1 MREARTSPRE
11 ARRAPRGR
19 GNRKAS
25 TPLFT
30 QLLTAA
36 VDTAGDALAVSCSPA
51 DGERR
56 ELTYTQLDEYS
67 SRLARDLLE
76 RGIGP
81 GDVVA
86 LGFTRSIESV
96 SAVWA
101 VAKTGAA
108 YVPVDPALPAERIAY
123 LLEDS
128 GAILGLTCTPH
139 RDKFGESVA
148 WLDIDAPAHHDR
160 IAAHPAHPITY
171 LDRVRPLTD
180 QHPAYVIY
188 TSGSTG
194 RPKGV
199 VVTHTGLGALVAAA
213 RERYSVD
220 GGDRVLHVCSPN
232 FDVSVLELLLT
243 FNSGATLVVSPSTV
257 FGGPELAE
265 LLRRE
270 RVTHLLITPAALES
284 VDPHDLD
291 DLRVVV
297 VAGDAFGP
305 TLVDRWAVNRAFFN
319 GYGPTEAT
327 ILATG
332 TTELLPGQLIT
343 IGSAFAGV
351 GATVLDSRLRPVPV
365 GVAGELYLSGPAL
378 AQSYQGRP
386 ALTAERFVASPF
398 TSSRMYR
405 TGDLVRRTA
414 DGDFEYLGRSDFQVK
429 IRGFRVELGEIDTAI
444 AAHPDIEYAVTL
456 GTKADSGATV
466 LVSYVLPRH
475 GVSIDT
481 EEVARFVGT
490 SLPAHMVPT
499 VLMTLDEIPLTPN
512 GKLDRNALPAPVF
525 GAVGSRA
532 PEGPVETAI
541 AELFAQILGLEQ
553 VGAEDSFFAAGG
565 DSILSI
571 QLVSRARNAGISFTP
586 QAVFEHRT
594 VAGLARVAVVG
605 AESAPTLTELPGGG
619 AGEMPLTPVLAAALA
634 GGRVFGRFTQQMV
647 LALPSGIDRHA
658 LVDTLTAVI
667 DHHDMLRA
675 GLRHADGNWELHA
688 LPPGAVDVN
697 DLLIRID
704 VPAGTDQLDDIAETA
719 MDSVLASLDPQAYRM
734 IGFAWLAREDGP
746 DGLVVAANH
755 AAIDGVSWRIL
766 LSDLVAAWAQSG
778 QRVVLPP
785 VGTSFRRWAH
795 GLTDAATSRREEL
808 DHWQQTLSVPDPLLG
823 GRPLG
828 AADTASTVRSISVE
842 VPADITQAV
851 LTDLPTMYRAGAED
865 GLLAALAMAVRAWRA
880 RHGVDAPATR
890 VRLEGHGREQSAVDG
905 ADLTRTVGWF
915 TSMYPVALDLS
926 GVDSEALW
934 HGGDATADAVKAIK
948 EQLRAVPHKG
958 IGFGMLR
965 HLDPDSAALLD
976 GPLGQIG
983 FNYLGRISAGDVAET
998 LTDHSWLPT
1007 ADWGEPTA
1015 EQDPALPA
1023 AAVID
1028 INALATSTDAGL
1040 QLRASFSYVTGIIDE
1055 ASVRELADCWT
1066 HALAILAEHL
1076 RDPAAGGLT
1085 PADVPLVQVTQAELD
1100 SWHRE
1105 RPGLTDVLPL
1115 APLQLGLMFLAQVS
1129 AADPYLVQLA
1139 VELSGEVDTDRLRRA
1154 AQAVLNRHAILRT
1167 AFGSSA
1173 AGTPVGF
1180 VAEGVTVPW
1189 QIVDTEGANAE
1200 QFLAAEARIGFDLA
1214 AAPLLRFTL
1223 YRRADGMHLVLTA
1236 HHLLVDGWSM
1246 PLLMQELLICYA
1258 TDGAPAVLPRVRPY
1272 RDFLVWLADQD
1283 RSAAVQNW
1291 REALSGHEP
1300 TLLTAAIA
1308 PPTAQA
1314 EGHGMCTLDL
1324 SPAEAEELAAC
1335 AAANDVT
1342 VNTLFQ
1348 AAWGLVLAGAVGRS
1362 DVVFGAV
1369 VSGRPPQLDGV
1380 DSMVGLFA
1388 NTIPVRVNYDPAE
1401 SLRNLLSLVQ
1411 SEQVALLDG
1420 HHLGLTDIQRAA
1432 GAGELFDTLMAYESY
1447 PVDTEGMRRAHG
1459 SIDGLEIV
1467 DVQAANA
1474 THYPVA
1480 VGVEVGDGIRVG
1492 MQYRLDVIDPAIA
1505 EALAQRLRTTLDSFV
1520 RTPDRTAADLQAT
1533 LEQRNDPIAESA
1545 YWRSVL
1551 TDLPQDLNLPT
1562 DRARPATPVATDA
1575 HVTFEIPADL
1585 HQRMRDFARARDTT
1599 VFTLVHASFAVLL
1612 ARLSGTDDIAIDT
1625 PCPQSPDTHLVL
1637 RLRVHG
1643 ATSAEE
1649 LLAEAA
1655 AVARQAFARNGLSR
1669 TALTTHLARD
1679 AAMRRSED
1687 TQRLSAQSPAR
1698 DEQPSVRVMLAS
1710 EARRDAAP
1718 RDLILSLCSSNTS
1731 DIVADQC
1738 SHGDDRQA
1746 FRADNA
1752 GPPEAEVSAGFTA
1765 EFAYAS
1771 ALFDQQTV
1779 AVFAER
1785 LVRLLTA
1792 AIEHPQTPVGDLTM
1806 LSVEE
1811 RATVTARVAAR
1822 RTSAALFPE
1831 LASRGGTLGRDRI
1844 AIRHESR
1851 SITYGELTEQTAR
1864 LARELIARGVGPE
1877 VAVAVALPRS
1887 FDMVAAALAVTAA
1900 GGVYVP
1906 MDPRNPAHRL
1916 QHLVTDSGATL
1927 GITAPAHLEDLP
1939 GDTTW
1944 LTLDDLDRA
1953 GAAHQTTPI
1962 TDADRLA
1969 PLRVDHPAYIIYT
1982 SGSTGLPKGVT
1993 VTHAGLAPLVEEAVH
2008 RYHLGSDHR
2017 FLHICAPWFDPS
2029 VLEWLCAFATGA
2041 TLVVVPSDIAGGV
2054 ELAELLAAESVTHA
2068 IITPAVLGTL
2078 DPAGLDALESLS
2090 VGGDV
2095 TTPELLAK
2103 WQPGRRYLNG
2113 YGPTETTIIS
2123 SYAEL
2128 TAGQPIAIGNP
2139 VQGTH
2144 AMILD
2149 ARLNPVP
2156 PGVTGELYLT
2166 GRALARG
2173 YRNQPTT
2180 TSARFVPDPWG
2191 APGARMYRTGDL
2203 VRRRDTGDIDY
2214 LGRADTQLK
2223 VRGFR
2228 IEPGEID
2235 AVLVSHPD
2243 VEFAVTVGR
2252 QTSAGSTTLVSYVL
2266 AAQDHSADPHTL
2278 TEYATDRLAAHAVP
2292 SAIVVLDK
2300 LPLTSNGKLDR
2311 NSLPEPTVAT
2321 APAAAP
2327 TGTMQTLLAELFARV
2342 LGVAQVGVHD
2352 SFFAIGGDS
2361 ILSIQL
2367 VSLARTAGIVF
2378 STRDVF
2384 EHRTVAKLSDIAA
2397 LDSPDTPVLAE
2408 LPGGGI
2414 GEVALTPVLADF
2426 LTTGSSDRF
2435 AQTMVLAL
2443 PENIDR
2449 AGLTTTIAAVLR
2461 HHDMLRSRLRRDG
2474 DNWRFEVLPANAID
2488 VDSLITEID
2497 AYSPEQDSSATATL
2511 RAGSPGAVV
2520 GDRTDSA
2527 APHSTFEAAPSAT
2540 AGDTSTAGT
2549 PDELTRIGSAAMD
2562 SALSALD
2569 PAAARMIAF
2578 TWIRRNGA
2586 RDVLAVAAHHYVI
2599 DGVSWRILLPDLVVA
2614 WAQYA
2619 AGQQITLPPV
2629 GTSFRRWAHGLA
2641 TADRTAELDHW
2652 QRVLSTPDPLLGA
2665 RAVDSRVDTEATMRS
2680 ITVQIPTEITEP
2692 LLTTLPAQYR
2702 AGTDH
2707 PLLAA
2712 LALAVRVWRA
2722 RRGIDSPTLRLR
2734 LEGHGRQEDAVP
2746 GADLTRTVGWFTTV
2760 YPVALDLHDI
2770 APANFDDE
2778 ALAATVR
2785 TVKEQLLAVPD
2796 NGIGFGLLRL
2806 APDTRNLV
2814 SGNIG
2819 QIGFNYLGR
2828 ASTAAQPTDDTA
2840 WLPTADLGDIEVDYD
2855 PALPAHTVLDINAIA
2870 VTTDTGLRLRA
2881 NFRYAT
2887 GILTE
2892 SEVQELAE
2900 DWTSW
2905 LTALADHTR
2914 HPSAG
2919 GLTPSDVALVQ
2930 VSQTDLD
2937 TWRRTHPGL
2946 SDVLPLSPLQHSLL
2960 ALGDMLDESVHA
2972 YVIQLMA
2979 ELTGELDTDRL
2990 RHAAATVL
2998 NRHANLRSAF
3008 VTAPDG
3014 TPVQLVA
3021 DAVEAPL
3028 RIVEAADTELPA
3040 LLAADQRAGFD
3051 PTIAPLLRFTVY
3063 TTGSGRSHLVLTG
3076 HHILLDGW
3084 SMPLLMKELL
3094 VLYATHGDATPL
3106 PPVRPYRDYLDW
3118 LTRQD
3123 RAAAEHAWSAVL
3135 DGVRTTMLAPELTWP
3150 PATGD
3155 GYGLCE
3161 FELDAARTSELTT
3174 FAASAEVTANTVF
3187 QTAWGL
3193 VVAASTARED
3203 VVFGATVSGRPP
3215 QLDGVGDMI
3224 GLFVDAVPV
3233 RVRID
3238 PGDNVGD
3245 LIRAV
3250 QAEQASLLDHHHLG
3264 LGAIQRVA
3272 GLGELFD
3279 TMLAFESYPVD
3290 VEGLQQAG
3298 GALDN
3303 LSIDD
3308 LRGADHT
3315 HYPIT
3320 VLVFLGARTQV
3331 QIKYRRDL
3339 VSDAVAQAITD
3350 RLRTAID
3357 NLIATPNT
3365 LATTIAE
3372 QLAADPTDPITRS
3385 RFWRRTLADLPARP
3399 PLPTDHPL
3407 PPTQPGRRPASSRSV
3422 DRRDNDQ
3429 TPPRDHTKVVIPATV
3444 HRDLRRLT
3452 ETANVSRQSL
3462 VRTALAL
3469 LLARLTASDDI
3480 VIRTRT
3486 PDLLL
3491 RTAIDPTAPFLDL
3504 LTQAHESESRALAHA
3519 GIPLADFADLL
3530 GVEPHSWGQVSL
3542 AIHSGDSATRE
3553 SADCSDAHLPDGA
3566 LAKAGTE
3573 VGSDARRLPGDDAE
3587 AAGEL
3592 TVTVVEAKS
3601 SMTIELSFAR
3611 TLFDDH
3617 EAGTFVRRLVR
3628 LLTAIAAEPRTPAGD
3643 LPLSD
3648 HAEYTF
3654 LTHIGDGT
3662 APTTTGTLPELLVR
3676 GTGYGQRR
3684 IAVRDSANTY
3694 TYGTLDADSSR
3705 LARVLIAEGI
3715 GPETV
3720 VASAIPR
3727 SYESILV
3734 FWAVAK
3740 AGGVYLPVDPNYP
3753 EDRVRHMLDDSGAT
3767 IGLTVAARAN
3777 GLPESLRWLILDEPT
3792 VRGRIA
3798 ACSSTP
3804 VRDRDRRAPLRRD
3817 NIAYVIYTSGST
3829 GTPKGVAVTHAGLGA
3844 LVTHSAALMR
3854 LRHDHRMLHVC
3865 SPSFDQSIEELG
3877 TAFHRGA
3884 TVVIAPPDTLGG
3896 TDLDDLLRT
3905 EQVTHTIITPAL
3917 LSTLDPA
3924 ALPDLQC
3931 VSAGGEA
3938 TTPELLATWQPGRSF
3953 LNGYGPTEATIGATY
3968 SALRAGDRVTIG
3980 RSVPGVRAVVLD
3992 ARLHPVPVGATGEL
4006 YLAGPAL
4013 ARGYRGRS
4021 AATADRFVACPWA
4034 GPGERMYRTGDL
4046 VRWVHGDTYELEYL
4060 GRTDFQIKIRGFRI
4074 EPGEIDAVLLRH
4086 PQVSF
4091 ALTVGAENPAGDT
4104 ALVSYVTGREI
4115 DPGAIARWSSSML
4128 PAHMVPAAVV
4138 VLDRIPLSAAG
4149 KIDRNALPAPEFAT
4163 RTYRE
4168 PAPGLERTVAEVFA
4182 EVLGAERVGADDN
4195 FFDLGGNSLLATRL
4209 TARLGAAVD
4218 IRVPVR
4224 VLFAAPTVAECA
4236 HEIAGLTRAAH
4247 RPALQA
4253 RPRPDHIPL
4262 SPAQQRMWFLNRF
4275 DTGTAAYNIPVVL
4288 RLTGALDTTAMRQ
4301 AFTDLVA
4308 RHEILRTIYP
4318 TVDHAPAQIVLPID
4332 HPDVP
4337 RLQVTAIARTG
4348 TTADTDEDMTTAVTA
4363 LVSTVFDVTA
4373 EVPLRATLFEVG
4385 PDDYILA
4392 MAVHHIAGD
4401 GFSGGPLTRDLVLA
4415 YTARTRADAP
4425 TWAPLP
4431 VQYAD
4436 YAIWQQTL
4444 LGDETDPTSM
4454 SAAQLAY
4461 WQHALADLPDQLEL
4475 PRDRPRPAI
4484 QSYAGG
4490 RVPFT
4495 VDTATHAALAE
4506 LSRTHGATLFMA
4518 VHTALAVVLAELSG
4532 TTDIAIGTP
4541 VAGRGDAVLD
4551 DLIGMFVNTLVF
4563 RTRVDTG
4570 VSFAQQL
4577 TRQRETDLA
4586 AFANADIPFERLVEV
4601 LNPARSTARH
4611 PLFQVGLSFQNLAEV
4626 RMDLPG
4632 MSVSSV
4638 ELDREL
4644 SQFDL
4649 HLILA
4654 DRYTA
4659 EGSPAGITGY
4669 CTYAADLFD
4678 AATVAGFLA
4687 RLTRLIA
4694 AVVTDPGAPLHTI
4707 DLLAPAERVQILDT
4721 WNHTAR
4727 QADPNTTLVSLLDAT
4742 VSRSPDAVALVADRV
4757 RLTYAD
4763 LDARVNRLARC
4774 LIAAGVGPETRVA
4787 LAMRRSVDLVVA
4799 MYAVSTAGGAYV
4811 PIDPDQPQARTQH
4824 ILDTAA
4830 PLLIL
4835 ANADT
4840 WLGATAPAPA
4850 GRRNTER
4857 TAAASGDLGSGST
4870 TARGSA
4876 TVDDPGTATTPP
4888 VLTVEQ
4894 LDLSTHSPAPITDRD
4909 RRAPLRPANTAYVIF
4924 TSGSTGR
4931 PKGVAV
4937 SHAAIVNQ
4945 LRWKTTEFGLT
4956 AQDSVLLKTAATFDL
4971 SVWEFWSAA
4980 VCGGRL
4986 VLAAPDG
4993 HRDPAYL
5000 ADLMRREEVTTLHT
5014 VPSMLDTLLTE
5025 TLPSSLRRVLAI
5037 GETLPVALARR
5048 FATVAP
5054 NTALFNVYGP
5064 TEAAVSI
5071 TSHRVSAADTTTV
5084 PIGTP
5089 VWNSQVYVLDAR
5101 LRPVPAGV
5109 PGELYLAGA
5118 QLATGYLA
5126 RPDLTAERFVANPFH
5141 AGTRLYRTGDLAV
5154 WSEHGELEYR
5164 GRTDFQLKIRGFRIE
5179 LEEIDAVLASHPD
5192 VGFAV
5197 TVGRENQAGATVLVS
5212 YVVAA
5217 QGHEATVDSIVQW
5230 ATQALPTHMVPTTIM
5245 VLDEI
5250 PLTHIGK
5257 LDRAALPAPELATRT
5272 YRAPDTAIEHTVC
5285 DIFADTL
5292 CLDRVG
5298 MDDHFFELGGTSLSA
5313 TRLSTQLGAATAA
5326 TIPVTWIFTTPTPA
5340 GIVAALRADSAGS
5353 DAAFDVLLPLRT
5365 EGTRE
5370 PLFCVHP
5377 ISGLAWSFSGLAAH
5391 LDRPLYGLQSP
5402 ALSSAEPLPDSIEEW
5417 ALLYLKEIRAV
5428 QAEGPYHLLGWSL
5441 GGVIAHAMAVQLQ
5454 EDGEEVALLAMLDST
5469 LSSKST
5475 AVATTVTAA
5484 DLLGGFVGAD
5494 EVNPAEPVDIHQ
5506 LARTLFEL
5514 SAPQASL
5521 DSARIDRIVDATIT
5535 SVALDAAYRPR
5546 RFDGTITYF
5555 TAAQDDPTGTTG
5567 ASSWD
5572 EAVTGSVDNHSVDA
5586 THWRMTEDRALTV
5599 IAETLRE
5606 ELG

>member
-1 MREARTSPRE
+1 MREPRTSPRE
-11 ARRAPRGR
+11 VRRAPRGR
-19 GNRKAS
+19 GNRKSS
-25 TPLFT
+25 TALLT

-36 VDTAGDALAVSCSPA
+36 VDTAGDVVAVSCTSV

-67 SRLARDLLE
+67 SRLARDLIA
-76 RGIGP
+76 RGVGP

-96 SAVWA
+96 AAVWA

-108 YVPVDPALPAERIAY
+108 YVPVDPVLPAERIAY
-123 LLEDS
+123 LLADS
-128 GAILGLTCTPH
+128 GAILGLTGTAH
-139 RDKFGESVA
+139 REKLGDSVE
-148 WLDIDAPAHHDR
+148 WVDLDAPAQHDR
-160 IAAHPAHPITY
+160 IAAHPAHPISY
-171 LDRVRPLTD
+171 LDRLRSLTD

-199 VVTHTGLGALVAAA
+199 VVTHTGLGALVGAA
-213 RERYSVD
+213 RERYAVD
-220 GGDRVLHVCSPN
+220 EGDRVLHVCSPN
-232 FDVSVLELLLT
+232 FDVSVLELLLA
-243 FNSGATLVVSPSTV
+243 FNSGATLVVAPSSV

-291 DLRVVV
+291 AVRVVV

-305 TLVDRWAVNRAFFN
+305 ALVDRWAGDRAFFN

-332 TTELLPGQLIT
+332 TTALLPGQPIT
-343 IGSAFAGV
+343 IGTAFAGV
-351 GATVLDSRLRPVPV
+351 GATVLDSRLRPVPA
-365 GVAGELYLSGPAL
+365 GVAGELYLFGPAL
-378 AQSYQGRP
+378 AQSYRGRP

-398 TSSRMYR
+398 TDSRMYR

-414 DGDFEYLGRSDFQVK
+414 DGEFEYLGRSDFQVK
-429 IRGFRVELGEIDTAI
+429 IRGFRVELGEIDAALT
-444 AAHPDIEYAVTL
+444 AHPDIEYAVTV
-456 GTKADSGATV
+456 GTKAASGATV
-466 LVSYVLPRH
+466 LVSYVLARL
-475 GVSIDT
+475 GISIDT
-481 EEVARFVGT
+481 DDVTRFVGA

-499 VLMTLDEIPLTPN
+499 VLMSLDEIPLTPN
-512 GKLDRNALPAPVF
+512 GKLDRNALPTPVF
-525 GAVGSRA
+525 GVIGSRA

-541 AELFAQILGLEQ
+541 AELFTQILGLEQ
-553 VGAEDSFFAAGG
+553 IGAEDSFFAAGG

-619 AGEMPLTPVLAAALA
+619 VGVMPLTPVLAASLA
-634 GGRVFGRFTQQMV
+634 GGRAFSRFTQQMV
-647 LALPSGIDRHA
+647 LALPAGIDRNA

-667 DHHDMLRA
+667 DHHDMLRS
-675 GLRHADGNWELHA
+675 GLRRVDGQWELHT
-688 LPPGAVDVN
+688 LPPGAVDVHE
-697 DLLIRID
+697 LLLRVD
-704 VPAGTDQLDDIAETA
+704 VPAGTDQLDEIADAAMET
-719 MDSVLASLDPQAYRM
+719 VLASLDPQAYRM
-734 IGFAWLAREDGP
+734 IGFAWLARVDGP
-746 DGLVVAANH
+746 DGLIVAANH

-766 LSDLVAAWAQSG
+766 LSDLVAAGAQLG
-778 QRVVLPP
+778 RRVVLPP

-795 GLTDAATSRREEL
+795 GLTETAPSRRAEL
-808 DHWQQTLSVPDPLLG
+808 GHWRQTLSVPDPLLG
-823 GRPLG
+823 DRRLDSR
-828 AADTASTVRSISVE
+828 DTASTVRTLSVE
-842 VPADITQAV
+842 VPADITQAI
-851 LTDLPTMYRAGAED
+851 LTDLPARYRAGAED
-865 GLLAALAMAVRAWRA
+865 GLLAALAMAVRTWRA
-880 RHGVDAPATR
+880 RRGVDAPATR

-915 TSMYPVALDLS
+915 TSMYPIALDLS
-926 GVDSEALW
+926 EIDNDAAW
-934 HGGDATADAVKAIK
+934 HGGDTTAAVVKAVK

-965 HLDPDSAALLD
+965 HLDPESAAQLA
-976 GPLGQIG
+976 GPLGQVG
-983 FNYLGRISAGDVAET
+983 FNYLGRVTAGDLGDA
-998 LTDHSWLPT
+998 DRSWLPT
-1007 ADWGEPTA
+1007 AAWGEPVA
-1015 EQDPALPA
+1015 EQDPDLPA

-1028 INALATSTDAGL
+1028 INALATGTDAGL
-1040 QLRASFSYVTGIIDE
+1040 TLRASFSYASGIIDE
-1055 ASVRELADCWT
+1055 SSVRELADCWT
-1066 HALAILAEHL
+1066 AALTDLAEHL
-1076 RDPAAGGLT
+1076 RDPGAGGLSPT
-1085 PADVPLVQVTQAELD
+1085 DVPLVQVTQAELD
-1100 SWHRE
+1100 VWHRE
-1105 RPGLTDVLPL
+1105 RPHLTDVLPL
-1115 APLQLGLMFLAQVS
+1115 APLQLGLFFLSQVS
-1129 AADPYLVQLA
+1129 VADPYLVQLA
-1139 VELSGEVDTDRLRRA
+1139 VELTGEVDTDRLRRA
-1154 AQAVLNRHAILRT
+1154 AQAVLDRHAILRT
-1167 AFGSSA
+1167 AFGTSA
-1173 AGTPVGF
+1173 TGTPVGF

-1189 QIVDTEGANAE
+1189 HIVDTELTDADE
-1200 QFLAAEARIGFDLA
+1200 FLAAETRTGFELST
-1214 AAPLLRFTL
+1214 APLLRFTL

-1246 PLLMQELLICYA
+1246 PLLMRELLLCYA
-1258 TDGAPAVLPRVRPY
+1258 TDGTPAVLPRVRPY
-1272 RDFLVWLADQD
+1272 RDYLAWLADQD
-1283 RSAAVQNW
+1283 RSTALHRW
-1291 REALSGHEP
+1291 REALTGHTP
-1300 TLLTAAIA
+1300 TLLSAAVP
-1308 PPTAQA
+1308 PPTEPG
-1314 EGHGMCTLDL
+1314 EGHGMCTVEL
-1324 SPAEAEELAAC
+1324 SPAEAEDLAAC

-1348 AAWGLVLAGAVGRS
+1348 AAWGVVLAGAFDRP

-1380 DSMVGLFA
+1380 DAMVGLFA
-1388 NTIPVRVNYDPAE
+1388 NTIPVRVRYSE
-1401 SLRNLLSLVQ
+1401 SEPLRNMLAQLQ
-1411 SEQVALLDG
+1411 SEQIALLDG
-1420 HHLGLTDIQRAA
+1420 HHLGLAEIQRAA
-1432 GAGELFDTLMAYESY
+1432 GSGELFDTLMAYESY
-1447 PVDTEGMRRAHG
+1447 PVDTEGMRRAQG

-1467 DVQAANA
+1467 DVRAANA

-1480 VGVEVGDGIRVG
+1480 VGVEVGEGIRVG
-1492 MQYRLDVIDPAIA
+1492 LQYRLDSIDTGVAHALAHRLRVTLDAFLHTPDQTAAQLRDTLDQHNDAIA
-1505 EALAQRLRTTLDSFV
+1505 EASYRRRVL
-1520 RTPDRTAADLQAT
+1520 ADL
-1533 LEQRNDPIAESA
+1533 PAELPLPA
-1545 YWRSVL
+1545 DRS
-1551 TDLPQDLNLPT
+1551 
-1562 DRARPATPVATDA
+1562 RPADLVPADA
-1575 HVTFEIPADL
+1575 RVGFEIPAEL
-1585 HQRMRDFARARDTT
+1585 HDRMRDFAGSRDTT
-1599 VFTLVHASFAVLL
+1599 VFSLVHTAFAVLL
-1612 ARLSGTDDIAIDT
+1612 ARLSNTDDIVIDT
-1625 PCPQSPDTHLVL
+1625 PCPHVPDERLVL
-1637 RLRVHG
+1637 RLPVRGSISVD
-1643 ATSAEE
+1643 A
-1649 LLAEAA
+1649 LLAEATTVARRAFTRNMFSHESIQALNDSGQPPVRVMLVPDECPTA
-1655 AVARQAFARNGLSR
+1655 AVARDLVLSLR
-1669 TALTTHLARD
+1669 TP
-1679 AAMRRSED
+1679 S
-1687 TQRLSAQSPAR
+1687 
-1698 DEQPSVRVMLAS
+1698 SVRV
-1710 EARRDAAP
+1710 EDDRRSGAEDDHGPGAVAA
-1718 RDLILSLCSSNTS
+1718 DC
-1731 DIVADQC
+1731 A
-1738 SHGDDRQA
+1738 GDDRPTG
-1746 FRADNA
+1746 DIN
-1752 GPPEAEVSAGFTA
+1752 A
-1765 EFAYAS
+1765 EFVYAS
-1771 ALFDQQTV
+1771 ALFDPETV
-1779 AVFAER
+1779 EVFAQR
-1785 LVRLLTA
+1785 LIRLLTD
-1792 AIEHPQTPVGDLTM
+1792 AIERPHTAVGDLTI
-1806 LSVEE
+1806 LSTAEA
-1811 RATVTARVAAR
+1811 ATLTARNPETEALPALLPDLIAR
-1822 RTSAALFPE
+1822 GHALGP
-1831 LASRGGTLGRDRI
+1831 DRI
-1844 AIRHESR
+1844 AVRHESR
-1851 SITYGELTEQTAR
+1851 SITYGELSERTAR
-1864 LARELIARGVGPE
+1864 WARELIALGVGPE

-1887 FDMVAAALAVTAA
+1887 YDMVAAALAIAAA

-1906 MDPRNPAHRL
+1906 MDPRNPTQRL
-1916 QHLVTDSGATL
+1916 EHLVTDSGAL
-1927 GITAPAHLEDLP
+1927 FGITTAAHLEALTDDL
-1939 GDTTW
+1939 TW
-1944 LTLDDLDRA
+1944 LTVDDLDRVT
-1953 GAAHQTTPI
+1953 AAHPATPI
-1962 TDADRLA
+1962 TDLDRRS
-1969 PLRVDHPAYIIYT
+1969 PLRADHPAYIIYT

-1993 VTHAGLAPLVEEAVH
+1993 VTHAGLAPLAEEAVR
-2008 RYHLGSDHR
+2008 RYRLEPEHL

-2029 VLEWLCAFATGA
+2029 VLEWLCAFITGA
-2041 TLVVVPSDIAGGV
+2041 TLVVVASDIAGGI
-2054 ELAELLAAESVTHA
+2054 ELADLLATESVTHA

-2078 DPAGLDALESLS
+2078 DPTGLHALESLS

-2128 TAGQPIAIGNP
+2128 VAGQPVSIGAP

-2149 ARLNPVP
+2149 ARLHPVP

-2173 YRNQPTT
+2173 YRNQPAT

-2191 APGARMYRTGDL
+2191 APGTRMYRTGDL
-2203 VRRRDTGDIDY
+2203 VRLRRTGDLDY
-2214 LGRADTQLK
+2214 LGRADTQVK

-2235 AVLVSHPD
+2235 AVLAGHPD
-2243 VEFAVTVGR
+2243 VDFAVTVGR
-2252 QTSAGSTTLVSYVL
+2252 RTPSGAMTLVSYVL
-2266 AAQDHSADPHTL
+2266 ATQGRSVAPDAL
-2278 TEYATDRLAAHAVP
+2278 IAYAADRLAAHAVP
-2292 SAIVVLDK
+2292 SAIMVLDT

-2311 NSLPEPTVAT
+2311 NALPEPPVAT
-2321 APAAAP
+2321 APAVAP
-2327 TGTMQTLLAELFARV
+2327 TGAMQTVLAELFARV
-2342 LGVAQVGVHD
+2342 LGVPQVGVHD

-2367 VSLARTAGIVF
+2367 VSLARAAGIVF
-2378 STRDVF
+2378 TTRDVF
-2384 EHRTVAKLSDIAA
+2384 EHRTVAKLSGIAA
-2397 LDSPDTPVLAE
+2397 HEGPQSPVLTE

-2426 LTTGSSDRF
+2426 LSTGSSDRF

-2449 AGLTTTIAAVLR
+2449 PGLLATIAAVLR

-2474 DNWRFEVLPANAID
+2474 DAWQFEVLPPHAID
-2488 VDSLITEID
+2488 VDALITET
-2497 AYSPEQDSSATATL
+2497 AAASPRRES
-2511 RAGSPGAVV
+2511 R
-2520 GDRTDSA
+2520 
-2527 APHSTFEAAPSAT
+2527 
-2540 AGDTSTAGT
+2540 
-2549 PDELTRIGSAAMD
+2549 DELTRIGSAAMD

-2578 TWIRRNGA
+2578 TWIRRHGA

-2599 DGVSWRILLPDLVVA
+2599 DGVSWRILLPDLVLA
-2614 WAQYA
+2614 WSQYA
-2619 AGQQITLPPV
+2619 AGRQIALPPV

-2641 TADRTAELDHW
+2641 TADRTAELAHW

-2665 RAVDSRVDTEATMRS
+2665 RAVDSSVDTEATMRS
-2680 ITVQIPTEITEP
+2680 ITVQIPAEITEP

-2702 AGTDH
+2702 AGADH

-2722 RRGIDSPTLRLR
+2722 RRGIDASTLRLR

-2760 YPVALDLHDI
+2760 YPVALDLSAI
-2770 APANFDDE
+2770 TPAAFDDA

-2796 NGIGFGLLRL
+2796 NGIGFGVLRQNP
-2806 APDTRNLV
+2806 ATRDAL
-2814 SGNIG
+2814 SGSIG

-2828 ASTAAQPTDDTA
+2828 ASTATQPTDDTA

-2870 VTTDTGLRLRA
+2870 VTTDTGLCLQA
-2881 NFRYAT
+2881 NLRYASA
-2887 GILTE
+2887 ILSE
-2892 SEVQELAE
+2892 SEVRELAD

-2905 LTALADHTR
+2905 LTALAEHTL

-2919 GLTPSDVALVQ
+2919 GLTPSDVDLVR
-2930 VSQTDLD
+2930 VSQHDLD
-2937 TWRRTHPGL
+2937 TWRTTHPGL

-2979 ELTGELDTDRL
+2979 ELTGDLDLDRL

-2998 NRHANLRSAF
+2998 HRHANLRSAF
-3008 VTAPDG
+3008 VTTPDG
-3014 TPVQLVA
+3014 TPVQLVT

-3028 RIVEAADTELPA
+3028 RIVEATGTELPA

-3051 PTIAPLLRFTVY
+3051 PEIAPLLRFTVY
-3063 TTGSGRSHLVLTG
+3063 TTATGRSHLVLTG

-3106 PPVRPYRDYLDW
+3106 PPVRPYRDYLAW

-3123 RAAAEHAWSAVL
+3123 RTAAEHAWSQVL
-3135 DGVRTTMLAPELTWP
+3135 DGVAATMLAPELTWP
-3150 PATGD
+3150 PATGHD
-3155 GYGLCE
+3155 YGLCE
-3161 FELDAARTSELTT
+3161 FELDAARTSALTT
-3174 FAASAEVTANTVF
+3174 FAAAAEVTANTVF

-3203 VVFGATVSGRPP
+3203 IVFGATVSGRPP
-3215 QLDGVGDMI
+3215 QVDGVADMI

-3238 PGDNVGD
+3238 PAGAVDD

-3339 VSDAVAQAITD
+3339 VSDPVARAVTD

-3357 NLIATPNT
+3357 NIVATP
-3365 LATTIAE
+3365 TTPAARIIE
-3372 QLAADPTDPITRS
+3372 QLATDPADPITRS
-3385 RFWRRTLADLPARP
+3385 RYWRQTLADPPAR
-3399 PLPTDHPL
+3399 LLIPTDHLDRVVAGDARPDRCRSGHADSRL
-3407 PPTQPGRRPASSRSV
+3407 GAEHGRALSTVPT
-3422 DRRDNDQ
+3422 
-3429 TPPRDHTKVVIPATV
+3429 TT
-3444 HRDLRRLT
+3444 HRELHELAD
-3452 ETANVSRQSL
+3452 TANVSRQTL
-3462 VRTALAL
+3462 VRTALAV

-3480 VIRTRT
+3480 VIRTST

-3491 RTAIDPTAPFLDL
+3491 RTAIDLAVPFLDL
-3504 LTQAHESESRALAHA
+3504 LMRAHEAETLALAHA

-3530 GVEPHSWGQVSL
+3530 GVEPRALGQVSL
-3542 AIHSGDSATRE
+3542 DVRSDDFEPAPATVE
-3553 SADCSDAHLPDGA
+3553 TSS
-3566 LAKAGTE
+3566 KARSLLRGQ
-3573 VGSDARRLPGDDAE
+3573 GP
-3587 AAGEL
+3587 EL
-3592 TVTVVEAKS
+3592 TVTVVDTKS
-3601 SMTIELSFAR
+3601 STTIETTFDRSV
-3611 TLFDDH
+3611 FDDH
-3617 EAGTFVRRLVR
+3617 DADTFGRRLTQ
-3628 LLTAIAAEPRTPAGD
+3628 LLTAIAADPRTPAGD

-3654 LTHIGDGT
+3654 LTHLGDAST
-3662 APTTTGTLPELLVR
+3662 PSTTPTLPELLVR
-3676 GTGYGQRR
+3676 GTGYGQHR
-3684 IAVRDSANTY
+3684 IAVRDNTNTY
-3694 TYGTLDADSSR
+3694 TYGILDADSSR
-3705 LARVLIAEGI
+3705 LARVLVAEGI

-3727 SYESILV
+3727 SYESILA
-3734 FWAVAK
+3734 FWAIAK

-3753 EDRVRHMLDDSGAT
+3753 EDRVRHMLTDSDAS

-3777 GLPESLRWLILDEPT
+3777 ALPASVRWLSLDEPST
-3792 VRGRIA
+3792 RARIA
-3798 ACSSTP
+3798 ARSSTP

-3829 GTPKGVAVTHAGLGA
+3829 GTPKGVSVTHAGLGA

-3865 SPSFDQSIEELG
+3865 SPSFDQSIEELT
-3877 TAFHRGA
+3877 TAFHHGA
-3884 TVVIAPPDTLGG
+3884 GLVIAPPDTVGG
-3896 TDLDDLLRT
+3896 ADLDDLLRT

-3917 LSTLDPA
+3917 LSTLEPT
-3924 ALPDLQC
+3924 ALPDLRC

-3938 TTPELLATWQPGRSF
+3938 TTPELLAAWQPGRSF
-3953 LNGYGPTEATIGATY
+3953 LNGYGPTEVTIGATY

-3980 RSVPGVRAVVLD
+3980 RPVPGMRAVVLD

-4013 ARGYRGRS
+4013 ARGYRGRA

-4034 GPGERMYRTGDL
+4034 GPGARMYRTGDL

-4091 ALTVGAENPAGDT
+4091 ALTLGGQNPAGDT
-4104 ALVSYVTGREI
+4104 VLVSYVTGREI
-4115 DPGAIARWSSSML
+4115 DPGALTRWSASML

-4149 KIDRNALPAPEFAT
+4149 KIDRNALPAPEFT
-4163 RTYRE
+4163 THTYRA
-4168 PAPGLERTVAEVFA
+4168 PAAGLERTVAEVFA

-4209 TARLGAAVD
+4209 TARIGAALG

-4236 HEIAGLTRAAH
+4236 HEITGLTRAAR
-4247 RPALQA
+4247 RPALEA
-4253 RPRPDHIPL
+4253 RPRPDRIPL

-4288 RLTGALDTTAMRQ
+4288 RLTGDLDTIAMVQ

-4308 RHEILRTIYP
+4308 RHEILRTTYP
-4318 TVDHAPAQIVLPID
+4318 TVEQTPAQIVLPPD
-4332 HPDVP
+4332 HPDAP
-4337 RLQVTAIARTG
+4337 RLHVTTIAPDG
-4348 TTADTDEDMTTAVTA
+4348 GEHLTAAVTE
-4363 LVSTVFDVTA
+4363 LVSTVFDVTR
-4373 EVPLRATLFEVG
+4373 EVPVRATLFELG
-4385 PDDYILA
+4385 PHDYVLA

-4401 GFSGGPLTRDLVLA
+4401 GFSGGPLTRDLVTA
-4415 YTARTRADAP
+4415 YTARAQQHTPAW
-4425 TWAPLP
+4425 TPLP
-4431 VQYAD
+4431 VHYAD

-4444 LGDETDPTSM
+4444 LGDENDPTSL
-4454 SAAQLAY
+4454 SGVQLAY
-4461 WQHALADLPDQLEL
+4461 WQQALAELPDQLEL

-4484 QSYAGG
+4484 QSAAGG

-4495 VDTATHAALAE
+4495 IDTATHAALAE

-4518 VHTALAVVLAELSG
+4518 VHTAFAVVLAELSG

-4541 VAGRGDAVLD
+4541 VAGRGDAALD

-4563 RTRVDTG
+4563 RTRVDAG
-4570 VSFAQQL
+4570 VSFAEQL
-4577 TRQRETDLA
+4577 TRQRDIDLA
-4586 AFANADIPFERLVEV
+4586 AFAHADIPFERLVEV

-4632 MSVSSV
+4632 MSVTSV

-4654 DRYTA
+4654 DRYTG

-4669 CTYAADLFD
+4669 CTYATDLFD
-4678 AATVAGFLA
+4678 AATVEGFLA
-4687 RLTRLIA
+4687 RLTRLIT

-4707 DLLAPAERVQILDT
+4707 DLLAPAERARILDT
-4721 WNHTAR
+4721 WNRTAR
-4727 QADPNTTLVSLLDAT
+4727 PADPAATLVSLFDTT
-4742 VSRSPDAVALVADRV
+4742 VSRAPNALALVADDI
-4757 RLTYAD
+4757 RLTYAE
-4763 LDARVNRLARC
+4763 LDDRVNRMARY

-4787 LAMRRSVDLVVA
+4787 LAIRRSIDLVVA
-4799 MYAVSTAGGAYV
+4799 MYAITTAGGAYV
-4811 PIDPDQPQARTQH
+4811 PIDPAQPRARTGD
-4824 ILDTAA
+4824 ILNTAA
-4830 PLLIL
+4830 PQLIL
-4835 ANADT
+4835 TNADT
-4840 WLGATAPAPA
+4840 WLGSDIAT
-4850 GRRNTER
+4850 
-4857 TAAASGDLGSGST
+4857 
-4870 TARGSA
+4870 
-4876 TVDDPGTATTPP
+4876 PG
-4888 VLTVEQ
+4888 VRCIEQ
-4894 LDLSTHSPAPITDRD
+4894 LDLTAHSPAPITDRD

-4945 LRWKTTEFGLT
+4945 LRWKTAEFGLT

-4980 VCGGRL
+4980 ICGGRL
-4986 VLAAPDG
+4986 ILAEPEG

-5000 ADLMRREEVTTLHT
+5000 ADLMRREEVTTLHV
-5014 VPSMLDTLLTE
+5014 VPSMLDALVDQQ
-5025 TLPSSLRRVLAI
+5025 LPPSLRRVLAI
-5037 GETLPVALARR
+5037 GETLPVALTRR
-5048 FATVAP
+5048 FATAAP

-5084 PIGTP
+5084 AIGTP

-5109 PGELYLAGA
+5109 VGELYLAGA

-5126 RPDLTAERFVANPFH
+5126 RPDLTAERFVANPFR
-5141 AGTRLYRTGDLAV
+5141 AGTRLYRTGDLAA
-5154 WSEHGELEYR
+5154 WRADGELEYR

-5179 LEEIDAVLASHPD
+5179 LEEIDTVLAAQPD

-5197 TVGRENQAGATVLVS
+5197 TVGRENQAGETVLVS
-5212 YVVAA
+5212 YVMAA
-5217 QGHEATVDSIVQW
+5217 PTHEVDVDSL
-5230 ATQALPTHMVPTTIM
+5230 ARRAARALPTHMVPTTII
-5245 VLDEI
+5245 VLDEV
-5250 PLTHIGK
+5250 PLTHTGK
-5257 LDRAALPAPELATRT
+5257 LDRAALPAPELATRE
-5272 YRAPDTAIEHTVC
+5272 YRAPDTAIEHTVAA
-5285 DIFADTL
+5285 IFADVL
-5292 CLDRVG
+5292 RLDRVG
-5298 MDDHFFELGGTSLSA
+5298 MDEHFFELGGTSLSA
-5313 TRLSTQLGAATAA
+5313 TRLSAQLSTATAV
-5326 TIPVTWIFTTPTPA
+5326 TVPVTWIFTTPTPA
-5340 GIVAALRADSAGS
+5340 GIVAALRAEGTAG
-5353 DAAFDVLLPLRT
+5353 AAFEVLLPLRT
-5365 EGTRE
+5365 EGAGE
-5370 PLFCVHP
+5370 PLFCIHP
-5377 ISGLAWSFSGLAAH
+5377 ISGIAWSFSGLAAH

-5417 ALLYLKEIRAV
+5417 ALRYLKEIRAV
-5428 QAEGPYHLLGWSL
+5428 QTEGPYHLLGWSL

-5454 EDGEEVALLAMLDST
+5454 EDGEQVAVLAMLDST
-5469 LSSKST
+5469 LTSAST

-5484 DLLGGFVGAD
+5484 DLLGGFVGTEQMD
-5494 EVNPAEPVDIHQ
+5494 LAEPVDIHQ

-5514 SAPQASL
+5514 SAPQAAV
-5521 DSARIDRIVDATIT
+5521 DPTRVDRIVDAAIT
-5535 SVALDAAYRPR
+5535 SATLDAAYHPR

-5555 TAAQDDPTGTTG
+5555 TAAHSDPTGTTG
-5567 ASSWD
+5567 ASSWS
-5572 EAVTGSVDNHSVDA
+5572 EAATGVDDHAVQA

-5599 IAETLRE
+5599 IADTLRKQ
-5606 ELG
+5606 LG

>member
-1 MREARTSPRE
+1 MREVRTSPRE

-19 GNRKAS
+19 GNRKSS

-36 VDTAGDALAVSCSPA
+36 VDTAGDAVAVSYSPV

-96 SAVWA
+96 AAVWA

-128 GAILGLTCTPH
+128 GTILGLTCTAH
-139 RDKFGESVA
+139 RDALGESVE
-148 WLDIDAPAHHDR
+148 WLDIDATAHRDR
-160 IAAHPAHPITY
+160 IAAHPAHPISY

-243 FNSGATLVVSPSTV
+243 FNSGATLIVSPSTV

-270 RVTHLLITPAALES
+270 RVTHMLITPAALES
-284 VDPHDLD
+284 VDAHDLES
-291 DLRVVV
+291 LRVVV

-332 TTELLPGQLIT
+332 TTELLPGRLIT

-351 GATVLDSRLRPVPV
+351 GATVLDSRLRPVPA

-378 AQSYQGRP
+378 AQCYQGRP

-398 TSSRMYR
+398 SSSRMYR
-405 TGDLVRRTA
+405 TGDLVRRTV

-429 IRGFRVELGEIDTAI
+429 IRGFRVELGEIDAALT
-444 AAHPDIEYAVTL
+444 AHPDIEYAVTL

-475 GVSIDT
+475 GMSIDT
-481 EEVARFVGT
+481 DEVARFVGT
-490 SLPAHMVPT
+490 SLPGHMVPT

-553 VGAEDSFFAAGG
+553 IGAEDSFFAAGG

-571 QLVSRARNAGISFTP
+571 QLVSRARAAGISFTP

-594 VAGLARVAVVG
+594 VAGLARVAVLG

-619 AGEMPLTPVLAAALA
+619 VGEMPLTPVLAASLA
-634 GGRVFGRFTQQMV
+634 GGRVFSRFTQQMV
-647 LALPSGIDRHA
+647 LALPAGIDRKA
-658 LVDTLTAVI
+658 LVDTLTVVL

-675 GLRHADGNWELHA
+675 GLRQVEGTWELHA

-697 DLLIRID
+697 DLLIRVD
-704 VPAGTDQLDDIAETA
+704 VPAGTDRLDDIADSA
-719 MDSVLASLDPQAYRM
+719 MDTVLASLDPQAYRM

-746 DGLVVAANH
+746 DGLIVAANH

-766 LSDLVAAWAQSG
+766 LSDLVAAWAQFG

-795 GLTDAATSRREEL
+795 GLTDAVTSRREEL

-823 GRPLG
+823 DRPLG
-828 AADTASTVRSISVE
+828 PIDTASTVRSISVE
-842 VPADITQAV
+842 VPDDVTQAV

-865 GLLAALAMAVRAWRA
+865 GLLAALAMAVRTWRA
-880 RHGVDAPATR
+880 RRDVDAPATR
-890 VRLEGHGREQSAVDG
+890 VRLEGHGREQSTVDG

-926 GVDSEALW
+926 GVDHEAAW
-934 HGGDATADAVKAIK
+934 HGGDATAAVVKVIK

-965 HLDPDSAALLD
+965 HLDPESAALLD
-976 GPLGQIG
+976 GSLGQVG
-983 FNYLGRISAGDVAET
+983 FNYLGRVSAGDMADA
-998 LTDHSWLPT
+998 DHSWLPT
-1007 ADWGEPTA
+1007 ADWGEPVA

-1028 INALATSTDAGL
+1028 INALATGTGL
-1040 QLRASFSYVTGIIDE
+1040 RLRASFSYASGIIDE
-1055 ASVRELADCWT
+1055 ESVRELADCWT
-1066 HALAILAEHL
+1066 AALSILADHL

-1085 PADVPLVQVTQAELD
+1085 PADVPLVQVTQTELD
-1100 SWHRE
+1100 TWHRE
-1105 RPGLTDVLPL
+1105 RPRLTDVLPL

-1129 AADPYLVQLA
+1129 PADPYMVQLA
-1139 VELSGEVDTDRLRRA
+1139 VELTGEVDTDRLRRA
-1154 AQAVLNRHAILRT
+1154 AQAVLDRHAILRT

-1189 QIVDTEGANAE
+1189 RIVDTDGADADE
-1200 QFLAAEARIGFDLA
+1200 FLAAEARIGFELSV
-1214 AAPLLRFTL
+1214 APLLRFTL

-1246 PLLMQELLICYA
+1246 PLLMRELLLCYA

-1272 RDFLVWLADQD
+1272 RDYLAWLADQD
-1283 RSAAVQNW
+1283 RSAALRNW

-1300 TLLTAAIA
+1300 SLLTAAVTA
-1308 PPTAQA
+1308 PNETTD
-1314 EGHGMCTLDL
+1314 GHGMCTVEL
-1324 SPAEAEELAAC
+1324 SPAEAEELAVC

-1348 AAWGLVLAGAVGRS
+1348 AAWGVVLAGAFGRG

-1380 DSMVGLFA
+1380 DGMVGLFA
-1388 NTIPVRVNYDPAE
+1388 NTIPVRVHFDKSEP
-1401 SLRNLLSLVQ
+1401 LRNMLSQLQ
-1411 SEQVALLDG
+1411 SEQIALLDG
-1420 HHLGLTDIQRAA
+1420 HHLGLAEIQRAA

-1459 SIDGLEIV
+1459 SIDSLEIV
-1467 DVQAANA
+1467 DVRAANA

-1492 MQYRLDVIDPAIA
+1492 MQYRLDLIDSGIA
-1505 EALAQRLRTTLDSFV
+1505 QALAHRLRATLDAFV
-1520 RTPDRTAADLQAT
+1520 RTPDHTAAQLLDELD
-1533 LEQRNDPIAESA
+1533 RSDDPITEST

-1551 TDLPQDLNLPT
+1551 ADLPEDLNLPT

-1575 HVTFEIPADL
+1575 RTSFEIPADL
-1585 HQRMRDFARARDTT
+1585 HQRMHDFALSHETT
-1599 VFTLVHASFAVLL
+1599 VFSLVHTTFAVLL
-1612 ARLSGTDDIAIDT
+1612 ARLSGTEDIAIDT
-1625 PCPQSPDTHLVL
+1625 PCPQSPDARLVL
-1637 RLRVHG
+1637 RLPVRG
-1643 ATSAEE
+1643 ATPVDE
-1649 LLAEAA
+1649 LLASATT
-1655 AVARQAFARNGLSR
+1655 VARRAFARSGSPDAQDGHSR
-1669 TALTTHLARD
+1669 VRAMLVSDDRSDVD
-1679 AAMRRSED
+1679 AVD
-1687 TQRLSAQSPAR
+1687 
-1698 DEQPSVRVMLAS
+1698 
-1710 EARRDAAP
+1710 
-1718 RDLILSLCSSNTS
+1718 RDLVLSL
-1731 DIVADQC
+1731 
-1738 SHGDDRQA
+1738 
-1746 FRADNA
+1746 RAPSTAHHAANGEGA
-1752 GPPEAEVSAGFTA
+1752 IAA
-1765 EFAYAS
+1765 EFVYAS
-1771 ALFDQQTV
+1771 ALFDPATI
-1779 AVFAER
+1779 AVFAQR
-1785 LVRLLTA
+1785 LVRLLAA
-1792 AIEHPQTPVGDLTM
+1792 AIEHPCFPVGDLTL
-1806 LSVEE
+1806 LSAEE
-1811 RATVTARVAAR
+1811 RAALSEWDADPEGAT
-1822 RTSAALFPE
+1822 ALFPE
-1831 LASRGGTLGRDRI
+1831 LVSRGSALGPDRV
-1844 AIRHESR
+1844 AVRYMDR
-1851 SITYGELTEQTAR
+1851 SITYGELNEQTAR

-1887 FDMVAAALAVTAA
+1887 FDMVAAALAIAAA

-1906 MDPRNPAHRL
+1906 MDPRNPAQRL
-1916 QHLVTDSGATL
+1916 QHLVTDSGAKL
-1927 GITAPAHLEDLP
+1927 GITAAAHFDDLP
-1939 GDTTW
+1939 DDLTW

-1953 GAAHQTTPI
+1953 VTAHETTPI

-1982 SGSTGLPKGVT
+1982 SGSSGLPKGVT
-1993 VTHAGLAPLVEEAVH
+1993 VTHAGLAPLVDEAVH
-2008 RYHLGSDHR
+2008 RYHLESDHR

-2068 IITPAVLGTL
+2068 IITPAVLCTV
-2078 DPAGLDALESLS
+2078 DPAGLDSLESLS

-2128 TAGQPIAIGNP
+2128 TAGQPISIGSP
-2139 VQGTH
+2139 VHGTH

-2191 APGARMYRTGDL
+2191 APGTRMYRTGDL
-2203 VRRRDTGDIDY
+2203 VRLRITGDIDY

-2252 QTSAGSTTLVSYVL
+2252 QTPAGSTTLVSYVL
-2266 AAQDHSADPHTL
+2266 AAQDHSADPQAL

-2292 SAIVVLDK
+2292 SAIVVLDE

-2311 NSLPEPTVAT
+2311 NALPEPAIAT
-2321 APAAAP
+2321 EPAAAP

-2342 LGVAQVGVHD
+2342 LGVPQVGVHD

-2397 LDSPDTPVLAE
+2397 LDSPNAPVLAE

-2449 AGLTTTIAAVLR
+2449 AGLKTTIAAVLR

-2474 DNWRFEVLPANAID
+2474 DDWRLEVLPPHAID

-2497 AYSPEQDSSATATL
+2497 AGARMASAATDSS
-2511 RAGSPGAVV
+2511 
-2520 GDRTDSA
+2520 
-2527 APHSTFEAAPSAT
+2527 FEAETSLASSDT
-2540 AGDTSTAGT
+2540 AIADT
-2549 PDELTRIGSAAMD
+2549 LTRIGSAAMD

-2569 PAAARMIAF
+2569 PAEARMIAF

-2614 WAQYA
+2614 WAQHA

-2652 QRVLSTPDPLLGA
+2652 QQVLSTPDPLLGA
-2665 RAVDSRVDTEATMRS
+2665 RAVDNRFDTEATMRS
-2680 ITVQIPTEITEP
+2680 ITVQIPAEITEP

-2702 AGTDH
+2702 AGADH

-2734 LEGHGRQEDAVP
+2734 LEGHGRKEDAVP

-2760 YPVALDLHDI
+2760 YPVALDLS
-2770 APANFDDE
+2770 AVTPANFDDE

-2796 NGIGFGLLRL
+2796 NGFGFGLLRVD
-2806 APDTRNLV
+2806 PQTRNLV

-2828 ASTAAQPTDDTA
+2828 ATTAAQPTDDAA

-2855 PALPAHTVLDINAIA
+2855 PALPAHTALDINAIA

-2892 SEVQELAE
+2892 SEVEELAE

-2905 LTALADHTR
+2905 LTALADHTL

-3021 DAVEAPL
+3021 DAVEAPF
-3028 RIVEAADTELPA
+3028 RIVEATDAELPA

-3051 PTIAPLLRFTVY
+3051 PAIAPLLRFTVY

-3106 PPVRPYRDYLDW
+3106 PPVRPYHDYLEW

-3123 RAAAEHAWSAVL
+3123 RPAAERAWSEVL
-3135 DGVRTTMLAPELTWP
+3135 DGVRTTMIAPELTWP
-3150 PATGD
+3150 PATGN

-3161 FELDAARTSELTT
+3161 FELDAARTSELTG
-3174 FAASAEVTANTVF
+3174 FAAAAEVTANTLF

-3193 VVAASTARED
+3193 VVAASTARDD

-3238 PGDNVGD
+3238 PAGNVGD

-3250 QAEQASLLDHHHLG
+3250 QAEQATLLDHHHLG

-3308 LRGADHT
+3308 LQGADHT

-3357 NLIATPNT
+3357 HLIATPNT
-3365 LATTIAE
+3365 PATTIAE
-3372 QLAADPTDPITRS
+3372 QLGADPTDPITRS
-3385 RFWRRTLADLPARP
+3385 RFWRRTLADLPTRLT
-3399 PLPTDHPL
+3399 LPTDHPL
-3407 PPTQPGRRPASSRSV
+3407 ARPTQRDRWPANSLTQGRPA
-3422 DRRDNDQ
+3422 DRRENARTHPQDRTQ
-3429 TPPRDHTKVVIPATV
+3429 VAIPATV
-3444 HRDLRRLT
+3444 HRDLRQLAD
-3452 ETANVSRQSL
+3452 TANVSRQSL
-3462 VRTALAL
+3462 IRTALAV

-3480 VIRTRT
+3480 VIRTGA

-3504 LTQAHESESRALAHA
+3504 LTQAHEAESRALAHA

-3530 GVEPHSWGQVSL
+3530 GVEPRSLGQVSL
-3542 AIHSGDSATRE
+3542 TIRSGAGSSAGADSQ
-3553 SADCSDAHLPDGA
+3553 LPDGN
-3566 LAKAGTE
+3566 
-3573 VGSDARRLPGDDAE
+3573 AE
-3587 AAGEL
+3587 TAGEL
-3592 TVTVVEAKS
+3592 AVTVVESES
-3601 SMTIELSFAR
+3601 SMTIEMSFAR

-3628 LLTAIAAEPRTPAGD
+3628 LLTAIAAQPRTPAGD

-3662 APTTTGTLPELLVR
+3662 ISSATCTLPELLVR

-3684 IAVRDSANTY
+3684 IAVRDNSNSY

-3829 GTPKGVAVTHAGLGA
+3829 GTPKGVSVTHAGLGA
-3844 LVTHSAALMR
+3844 LVAHSAALMR

-3884 TVVIAPPDTLGG
+3884 TLVIAPPDTLGG

-3917 LSTLDPA
+3917 LSTLDPT
-3924 ALPDLQC
+3924 ALPELQC

-3938 TTPELLATWQPGRSF
+3938 TTAELLAAWQPGRSF

-3968 SALRAGDRVTIG
+3968 SALRAGDRVTVG
-3980 RSVPGVRAVVLD
+3980 RPVPGMRAVVLD

-4104 ALVSYVTGREI
+4104 ALVSYVTGRDI
-4115 DPGAIARWSSSML
+4115 DPGAVVRWSSSML

-4168 PAPGLERTVAEVFA
+4168 PATGLERTVAEVFA

-4253 RPRPDHIPL
+4253 RPRPAHIPL

-4337 RLQVTAIARTG
+4337 RLQVTTIARGDSAASDDTG
-4348 TTADTDEDMTTAVTA
+4348 GEDVTTTVAE

-4373 EVPLRATLFEVG
+4373 EVPLRATLFELG
-4385 PDDYILA
+4385 PDDYVLA

-4415 YTARTRADAP
+4415 YTARARGNAP

-4444 LGDETDPTSM
+4444 LGDEADPTSM
-4454 SAAQLAY
+4454 SAAQLTY
-4461 WQHALADLPDQLEL
+4461 WQQALADLPDQLEL

-4495 VDTATHAALAE
+4495 LDTATHAALAE

-4563 RTRVDTG
+4563 RTRVDAG
-4570 VSFAQQL
+4570 ASFAQQL

-4626 RMDLPG
+4626 RMDLPD

-4659 EGSPAGITGY
+4659 EGSPAGISGY
-4669 CTYAADLFD
+4669 CTYATDLFD
-4678 AATVAGFLA
+4678 AATVEGFLA
-4687 RLTRLIA
+4687 RLTRLIT

-4707 DLLAPAERVQILDT
+4707 DLLAPAERAQILDT

-4727 QADPNTTLVSLLDAT
+4727 QADPNTTLVSMLDAT
-4742 VSRSPDAVALVADRV
+4742 VSRAPDAIALVADDVRV
-4757 RLTYAD
+4757 TYAD
-4763 LDARVNRLARC
+4763 LDARVNRLARY
-4774 LIAAGVGPETRVA
+4774 LIAAGVCPETRVA
-4787 LAMRRSVDLVVA
+4787 LAMRRSIDLVVA

-4811 PIDPDQPQARTQH
+4811 PIDPDQPQARTQY

-4835 ANADT
+4835 TSADT
-4840 WLGATAPAPA
+4840 WLGATDSPVNCSS
-4850 GRRNTER
+4850 GDDRT
-4857 TAAASGDLGSGST
+4857 TAASSDLGSNPAMATSSAARNSAGSD
-4870 TARGSA
+4870 
-4876 TVDDPGTATTPP
+4876 TVTATP
-4888 VLTVEQ
+4888 VLAVEQ
-4894 LDLSTHSPAPITDRD
+4894 MDLSTYSPAPVADRD

-4937 SHAAIVNQ
+4937 SHSAIVNQ
-4945 LRWKTTEFGLT
+4945 LRWRANEFGLT
-4956 AQDSVLLKTAATFDL
+4956 AADSVILKTPATFDV
-4971 SVWEFWSAA
+4971 SVWEFWSPA

-4986 VLAAPDG
+4986 VIAAPDG

-5000 ADLMRREEVTTLHT
+5000 TELMRREEVTTLHV
-5014 VPSMLDTLLTE
+5014 VPSMLDALLIE
-5025 TLPSSLRRVLAI
+5025 GLPPSLRRVMAL
-5037 GETLPVALARR
+5037 GEALPVALTRR
-5048 FATVAP
+5048 FEAAAP
-5054 NTALFNVYGP
+5054 NIALFNVYGP

-5071 TSHRVSAADTTTV
+5071 TNHRVSPTDTTTV

-5109 PGELYLAGA
+5109 PGELYLAGV

-5126 RPDLTAERFVANPFH
+5126 RPELTAERFVASPFH
-5141 AGTRLYRTGDLAV
+5141 PGTRMYRTGDLAV
-5154 WSEHGELEYR
+5154 WNGNGEVEYR

-5179 LEEIDAVLASHPD
+5179 LEEIDAVLAVHPD
-5192 VGFAV
+5192 VSFAV
-5197 TVGRENQAGATVLVS
+5197 TVGRENQAGATVLVA
-5212 YVVAA
+5212 YVVAEH
-5217 QGHEATVDSIVQW
+5217 GHEVSVDNVGYV
-5230 ATQALPTHMVPTTIM
+5230 AAQALPAYMVPTTIM
-5245 VLDEI
+5245 VLDEL
-5250 PLTHIGK
+5250 PLTSSGK

-5272 YRAPDTAIEHTVC
+5272 YRAPDTAIEQTVC
-5285 DIFADTL
+5285 DIFADIL
-5292 CLDRVG
+5292 RLDRVG
-5298 MDDHFFELGGTSLSA
+5298 LDDHFFELGGTSLSA

-5340 GIVAALRADSAGS
+5340 GIVAALRVEGTDSAGS

-5365 EGTRE
+5365 EGTSE
-5370 PLFCVHP
+5370 PLFCIHP
-5377 ISGLAWSFSGLAAH
+5377 ISGIAWSFSGLAAH

-5402 ALSSAEPLPDSIEEW
+5402 ALSSTEPLPDSIEEW

-5454 EDGEEVALLAMLDST
+5454 EDGEEVAVLAMLDST
-5469 LSSKST
+5469 LSSAST

-5484 DLLGGFVGAD
+5484 DLLGGFAGVD
-5494 EVNPAEPVDIHQ
+5494 EVNLAEPVDVHQ

-5514 SAPQASL
+5514 SAPQATL
-5521 DSARIDRIVDATIT
+5521 DPARIDRIVDAAIT

-5572 EAVTGSVDNHSVDA
+5572 EAVTGAVDNHPVDA
-5586 THWRMTEDRALTV
+5586 THWRMTEDRALAV
-5599 IAETLRE
+5599 IADTLRGE
-5606 ELG
+5606 

>member
-1 MREARTSPRE
+1 M
-11 ARRAPRGR
+11 
-19 GNRKAS
+19 
-25 TPLFT
+25 
-30 QLLTAA
+30 
-36 VDTAGDALAVSCSPA
+36 SCSPV
-51 DGERR
+51 DGARR

-67 SRLARDLLE
+67 SRLARELLE

-96 SAVWA
+96 AAVWA

-128 GAILGLTCTPH
+128 GTILGLTATAH
-139 RDKFGESVA
+139 RDELGESVE
-148 WLDIDAPAHHDR
+148 WLDIVAEHDR
-160 IAAHPAHPITY
+160 IAAHPAHPISY

-213 RERYSVD
+213 AERYSVD
-220 GGDRVLHVCSPN
+220 AGDRVLHVCSPN
-232 FDVSVLELLLT
+232 FDVSVLELLLA
-243 FNSGATLVVSPSTV
+243 FHAGATLVISPSTV
-257 FGGPELAE
+257 FGGPELAD

-284 VDPHDLD
+284 VDAHDLD

-305 TLVDRWAVNRAFFN
+305 TLVERWARDRAFFN

-332 TTELLPGQLIT
+332 TTGLLPGEPIT

-351 GATVLDSRLRPVPV
+351 GATVLDSRLRPVPA

-386 ALTAERFVASPF
+386 GLTAERFVASPF
-398 TSSRMYR
+398 GNSRMYR

-414 DGDFEYLGRSDFQVK
+414 DGDLEYLGRSDFQVK
-429 IRGFRVELGEIDTAI
+429 IRGFRVELGEIDAALT
-444 AAHPDIEYAVTL
+444 AHPAIEYAVTL

-466 LVSYVLPRH
+466 LVAYVLPRQDI
-475 GVSIDT
+475 SIDT
-481 EEVARFVGT
+481 DEIARFVGT
-490 SLPAHMVPT
+490 SLPGHMVPT

-512 GKLDRNALPAPVF
+512 GKLDRNALPTPVF

-541 AELFAQILGLEQ
+541 AELFTQILGLERI
-553 VGAEDSFFAAGG
+553 GAEDSFFAAGG

-571 QLVSRARNAGISFTP
+571 QLVSRARTAGISFTP

-594 VAGLARVAVVG
+594 VAGLARVAVLG
-605 AESAPTLTELPGGG
+605 AESAPTLAELPGGG
-619 AGEMPLTPVLAAALA
+619 VGEMPLTPVLAGSVA
-634 GGRVFGRFTQQMV
+634 GGRAFGRFSQQMV
-647 LALPSGIDRHA
+647 LALPAGIDRHA
-658 LVDTLTAVI
+658 LIDTLTAVI

-675 GLRHADGNWELHA
+675 GLRQVDGQWHLHT

-697 DLLIRID
+697 TLLTRVD
-704 VPAGTDQLDDIAETA
+704 VPAGAEIADIVDAA

-746 DGLVVAANH
+746 DGLIVAANH

-795 GLTDAATSRREEL
+795 GLTDEAASRREEL
-808 DHWQQTLSVPDPLLG
+808 DHWQQTLSTPDPLLG
-823 GRPLG
+823 DRPLNST
-828 AADTASTVRSISVE
+828 DTASTVRTISVDI
-842 VPADITQAV
+842 PADITEAI
-851 LTDLPTMYRAGAED
+851 LTDLPTRYRAGAED
-865 GLLAALAMAVRAWRA
+865 GLLAALAMAVRIWRA
-880 RHGVDAPATR
+880 RRGVDAPATR
-890 VRLEGHGREQSAVDG
+890 VRLEGHGREQSALDG

-926 GVDSEALW
+926 EVDTNAAW
-934 HGGDATADAVKAIK
+934 HGGSATAAVVKAIK

-965 HLDPDSAALLD
+965 HLDPESAPRLA
-976 GPLGQIG
+976 GTLGQIG
-983 FNYLGRISAGDVAET
+983 FNYLGRISAGEVA
-998 LTDHSWLPT
+998 DHSWLPT
-1007 ADWGEPTA
+1007 ADWGEPVA

-1023 AAVID
+1023 AAVVD

-1040 QLRASFSYVTGIIDE
+1040 RLRASFSYAAEIIDE
-1055 ASVRELADCWT
+1055 ESVRELAEDWT
-1066 HALAILAEHL
+1066 AALTILAEHL
-1076 RDPAAGGLT
+1076 RDPAAGGLS

-1100 SWHRE
+1100 TWHRE
-1105 RPGLTDVLPL
+1105 RPRLTDVVPL
-1115 APLQLGLMFLAQVS
+1115 APLQLGLLFLSQLS
-1129 AADPYLVQLA
+1129 PTDPYLVQQS
-1139 VELSGEVDTDRLRRA
+1139 VELTGTVDTERLRRA
-1154 AQAVLNRHAILRT
+1154 AQSVLDRHAILRT
-1167 AFGSSA
+1167 AFGSCA

-1189 QIVDTEGANAE
+1189 HLVDTDERDADE
-1200 QFLAAEARIGFDLA
+1200 FLAAEARIGFDLST
-1214 AAPLLRFTL
+1214 APLLRFTL
-1223 YRRADGMHLVLTA
+1223 YRRADGTHLVLTA

-1246 PLLMQELLICYA
+1246 PLLMRELLLCYA
-1258 TDGAPAVLPRVRPY
+1258 TDGADTALPRVRPY
-1272 RDFLVWLADQD
+1272 RDYLAWLAWLADQD
-1283 RSAAVQNW
+1283 RSAVLGKW
-1291 REALSGHEP
+1291 RAALSGAVP
-1300 TLLTAAIA
+1300 ALLTAAVP
-1308 PPTAQA
+1308 PPTEPTHA
-1314 EGHGMCTLDL
+1314 HGMCTVEL
-1324 SPAEAEELAAC
+1324 SPAEAAELAVC
-1335 AAANDVT
+1335 AAAHDVT
-1342 VNTLFQ
+1342 VNILFQ
-1348 AAWGLVLAGAVGRS
+1348 AAWGVVLAGAIGRG

-1380 DSMVGLFA
+1380 DGMVGLFA
-1388 NTIPVRVNYDPAE
+1388 NTIPVRVRYDATSP
-1401 SLRNLLSLVQ
+1401 LRNMLSPLQ
-1411 SEQVALLDG
+1411 SEQIALLDG
-1420 HHLGLTDIQRAA
+1420 HHLGLAEIQRAA
-1432 GAGELFDTLMAYESY
+1432 GTGELFDTLMAYESY
-1447 PVDTEGMRRAHG
+1447 PVDTEGMRRAHN
-1459 SIDGLEIV
+1459 SIDGLEIA
-1467 DVQAANA
+1467 DVRAANA

-1480 VGVEVGDGIRVG
+1480 VGVEVGEGIRVG
-1492 MQYRLDVIDPAIA
+1492 LQYRLDLIDTGIA
-1505 EALAQRLRTTLDSFV
+1505 EALAHRLRTTLDAFV
-1520 RTPDRTAADLQAT
+1520 RTPDHTAAQLLDLHD
-1533 LEQRNDPIAESA
+1533 DPIAEST
-1545 YWRSVL
+1545 YWRTVL
-1551 TDLPQDLNLPT
+1551 ADLPRELTLPT
-1562 DRARPATPVATDA
+1562 DRARPATPVVTDA
-1575 HVTFEIPADL
+1575 RVAFDIPADL
-1585 HQRMRDFARARDTT
+1585 ERRMRDFAESRDTT
-1599 VFTLVHASFAVLL
+1599 VFSLVHAAFALFL
-1612 ARLSGTDDIAIDT
+1612 ARLSTTDDIAIDT
-1625 PCPQSPDTHLVL
+1625 PCPHTAHAHRVL
-1637 RLRVHG
+1637 RLPVRG
-1643 ATSAEE
+1643 ATAVED
-1649 LLAEAA
+1649 LLAEAT
-1655 AVARQAFARNGLSR
+1655 AVARRAFARPGLSR
-1669 TALTTHLARD
+1669 
-1679 AAMRRSED
+1679 
-1687 TQRLSAQSPAR
+1687 SAVANIP
-1698 DEQPSVRVMLAS
+1698 S
-1710 EARRDAAP
+1710 EAVQHPRAHEADPATDVPGGTESLHGAMSLVRFRLEPTASSSVDAAP
-1718 RDLILSLCSSNTS
+1718 YDLSLSMHAPSVTDDGRHRTDGTDRS
-1731 DIVADQC
+1731 RLRTED
-1738 SHGDDRQA
+1738 GDRGA
-1746 FRADNA
+1746 RLAVRGSGDNA
-1752 GPPEAEVSAGFTA
+1752 ERAGIGDLQPTDLA
-1765 EFAYAS
+1765 LEFAYS
-1771 ALFDQQTV
+1771 STLFDRKTV
-1779 AVFAER
+1779 EVFAQR
-1785 LVRLLTA
+1785 LVRLLTE
-1792 AIEHPQTPVGDLTM
+1792 AIAHPDTPVGDLTV
-1806 LSVEE
+1806 LS
-1811 RATVTARVAAR
+1811 ATEQAALTARDAAPG
-1822 RTSAALFPE
+1822 TALFPD
-1831 LASRGGTLGRDRI
+1831 LVARGSALGDDRI
-1844 AIRHESR
+1844 AVRHAGIST
-1851 SITYGELTEQTAR
+1851 TYGELAERTAR
-1864 LARELIARGVGPE
+1864 WARTLIDRGIGPE
-1877 VAVAVALPRS
+1877 VAVAVTLPRS
-1887 FDMVAAALAVTAA
+1887 ADMVAAALAIAAA

-1906 MDPRNPAHRL
+1906 MDPRNPAQRR
-1916 QHLVTDSGATL
+1916 QHLVTDSGAAL
-1927 GITAPAHLEDLP
+1927 GITAPAHLDDLPEDL
-1939 GDTTW
+1939 TW
-1944 LTLDDLDRA
+1944 LTIDDLDRV
-1953 GAAHQTTPI
+1953 GATHPATPI

-1969 PLRVDHPAYIIYT
+1969 PLRIDHPAYIIYT

-1993 VTHAGLAPLVEEAVH
+1993 VTHAGLAPLVEEAVR
-2008 RYHLGSDHR
+2008 RYRLESDHR

-2041 TLVVVPSDIAGGV
+2041 TLVVVASDIAGGV
-2054 ELAELLAAESVTHA
+2054 ELADLLAAESVTHA

-2095 TTPELLAK
+2095 TTPELLAT

-2128 TAGQPIAIGNP
+2128 TAGQPISIGAP

-2149 ARLNPVP
+2149 AHLNPVP
-2156 PGVTGELYLT
+2156 PGVVGELYLT

-2191 APGARMYRTGDL
+2191 APGTRMYRTGDL
-2203 VRRRDTGDIDY
+2203 VRRRTTGDIDY

-2243 VEFAVTVGR
+2243 VAFAVTVGR
-2252 QTSAGSTTLVSYVL
+2252 NTASGSTTLVSYVL
-2266 AAQDHSADPHTL
+2266 AAPDHCADPRAL
-2278 TEYATDRLAAHAVP
+2278 TEYAADRLAAHAVP

-2311 NSLPEPTVAT
+2311 NALPEPVTVT

-2327 TGTMQTLLAELFARV
+2327 TTAMQTLLADLFARV
-2342 LGVAQVGVHD
+2342 LGVPAVGVHD

-2367 VSLARTAGIVF
+2367 VSLARAAGIVF
-2378 STRDVF
+2378 TTRDVF
-2384 EHRTVAKLSDIAA
+2384 EHRTVAKLSAIAA
-2397 LDSPDTPVLAE
+2397 HDNQQAPVLAE

-2414 GEVALTPVLADF
+2414 GEVELTPVLADF

-2435 AQTMVLAL
+2435 AQTMALAL
-2443 PENIDR
+2443 PDNIDR
-2449 AGLTTTIAAVLR
+2449 SGLVATIAAVLR

-2474 DNWRFEVLPANAID
+2474 DDWRWEVLPPHAID

-2497 AYSPEQDSSATATL
+2497 AARFASGATSPSTRTEPCSSFDAEAL
-2511 RAGSPGAVV
+2511 RFLGNAAV
-2520 GDRTDSA
+2520 
-2527 APHSTFEAAPSAT
+2527 
-2540 AGDTSTAGT
+2540 T
-2549 PDELTRIGSAAMD
+2549 PEMLTRIGSAAMD

-2578 TWIRRNGA
+2578 TWIRRRGA

-2599 DGVSWRILLPDLVVA
+2599 DGVSWRILLPDLVIA
-2614 WAQYA
+2614 WAQHT
-2619 AGQQITLPPV
+2619 AGGQITLPPI
-2629 GTSFRRWAHGLA
+2629 GTSFRRWAHGLT

-2652 QRVLSTPDPLLGA
+2652 QQVLSTADPLLGA
-2665 RAVDSRVDTEATMRS
+2665 RAVDSALDTEATMRS
-2680 ITVQIPTEITEP
+2680 ITVRITAEITEP
-2692 LLTTLPAQYR
+2692 LLTTLPARYR
-2702 AGTDH
+2702 AGADH

-2760 YPVALDLHDI
+2760 YPVALDLSAI
-2770 APANFDDE
+2770 TPAIFDDE
-2778 ALAATVR
+2778 ALAATIR
-2785 TVKEQLLAVPD
+2785 TVKEQLLTVPD
-2796 NGIGFGLLRL
+2796 NGIGFGLLRQ
-2806 APDTRNLV
+2806 APATRNLL
-2814 SGNIG
+2814 SGNVG

-2828 ASTAAQPTDDTA
+2828 ATTAAGPTDDTA

-2855 PALPAHTVLDINAIA
+2855 PTLPAHTVLDINAIA
-2870 VTTDTGLRLRA
+2870 VTTDAGLRLQA

-2892 SEVQELAE
+2892 SEVEEMAE

-2905 LTALADHTR
+2905 LTVLAEHTL

-2919 GLTPSDVALVQ
+2919 GLTPSDVPLVQ
-2930 VSQTDLD
+2930 VSQSDLD
-2937 TWRRTHPGL
+2937 TWRHTHPGL

-2990 RHAAATVL
+2990 RQAAATVL
-2998 NRHANLRSAF
+2998 HRHANLRSAF

-3014 TPVQLVA
+3014 TPVQLVS
-3021 DAVEAPL
+3021 DTVEAPL
-3028 RIVEAADTELPA
+3028 RIVDTADAELPA

-3094 VLYATHGDATPL
+3094 VLYATHGDATQL
-3106 PPVRPYRDYLDW
+3106 PPVRPYRDYLEW

-3123 RAAAEHAWSAVL
+3123 RTAAERAWSEVL
-3135 DGVRTTMLAPELTWP
+3135 DEVRPTMIAPELTWP
-3150 PATGD
+3150 PATD
-3155 GYGLCE
+3155 TGYGLCE
-3161 FELDAARTSELTT
+3161 FELDAARTSALTT

-3193 VVAASTARED
+3193 VVAASTARTD

-3238 PGDNVGD
+3238 PADTVGD

-3303 LSIDD
+3303 LTIDD
-3308 LRGADHT
+3308 LQGADHT

-3339 VSDAVAQAITD
+3339 VSDAVAQAVTD
-3350 RLRTAID
+3350 RLRTALD
-3357 NLIATPNT
+3357 NLVASPNT
-3365 LATTIAE
+3365 RAAGIADQLATE
-3372 QLAADPTDPITRS
+3372 PTDPITRS
-3385 RFWRRTLADLPARP
+3385 RFWRQALADLPARP
-3399 PLPTDHPL
+3399 VLPTDHHVEQHRYAAEPGHARFAV
-3407 PPTQPGRRPASSRSV
+3407 PPM
-3422 DRRDNDQ
+3422 
-3429 TPPRDHTKVVIPATV
+3429 V
-3444 HRDLRRLT
+3444 HRDLRQLAD
-3452 ETANVSRQSL
+3452 TAQASWPTL
-3462 VRTALAL
+3462 LRTALAV
-3469 LLARLTASDDI
+3469 LLARLTGSDDI
-3480 VIRTRT
+3480 VIRTSS

-3491 RTAIDPTAPFLDL
+3491 RTVIDPSTPFFHL
-3504 LTQAHESESRALAHA
+3504 LPQASLAQSRAIAHA
-3519 GIPLADFADLL
+3519 GIPFADLAELL
-3530 GVEPHSWGQVSL
+3530 GVASDSLGHVSL
-3542 AIHSGDSATRE
+3542 VLPSPEIAAVRSSTAAAHDELPQAIDPGRLSHSGIESRGTIRHRRAVSATV
-3553 SADCSDAHLPDGA
+3553 SDETTA
-3566 LAKAGTE
+3566 LA
-3573 VGSDARRLPGDDAE
+3573 
-3587 AAGEL
+3587 L
-3592 TVTVVEAKS
+3592 TVTES
-3601 SMTIELSFAR
+3601 RSTMSIEIAFAR

-3617 EAGTFVRRLVR
+3617 EADTFGRRLVR
-3628 LLTAIAAEPRTPAGD
+3628 LLTAIAERPQTPVGD

-3654 LTHIGDGT
+3654 LTHLGDGT
-3662 APTTTGTLPELLVR
+3662 PPSTLATLPALLVR
-3676 GTGYGQRR
+3676 GTGYGQHR
-3684 IAVRDSANTY
+3684 IAVRDNANDY

-3727 SYESILV
+3727 SYASILA
-3734 FWAVAK
+3734 FWAIAK

-3753 EDRVRHMLDDSGAT
+3753 DDRVRHMLDDSGAT
-3767 IGLTVAARAN
+3767 IGLTVAATVN
-3777 GLPESLRWLILDEPT
+3777 SLPGSGRWLVLDDTT
-3792 VRGRIA
+3792 VQTRIA

-3804 VRDRDRRAPLRRD
+3804 IRDRDRRAPLRRD
-3817 NIAYVIYTSGST
+3817 NIAYTIYTSGST
-3829 GTPKGVAVTHAGLGA
+3829 GVPKGVSVTHAGLGA
-3844 LVTHSAALMR
+3844 LVAHSAALMR

-3877 TAFHRGA
+3877 TAFHHGA
-3884 TVVIAPPDTLGG
+3884 TLVIAPPDTLGG
-3896 TDLDDLLRT
+3896 ADLDDLLRT

-3924 ALPDLQC
+3924 ALPDLRC

-3953 LNGYGPTEATIGATY
+3953 LNGYGPTEATVGATY

-3980 RSVPGVRAVVLD
+3980 RPVPGMRAVVLD

-4006 YLAGPAL
+4006 YLAGSAL

-4034 GPGERMYRTGDL
+4034 APGERMYRTGDL

-4091 ALTVGAENPAGDT
+4091 ALTIGAENPAGDT

-4138 VLDRIPLSAAG
+4138 VLDRIPLSATG
-4149 KIDRNALPAPEFAT
+4149 KIDRTALPAPEFAT

-4168 PAPGLERTVAEVFA
+4168 PGTEMERTVAEVFA
-4182 EVLGAERVGADDN
+4182 QVLGAERVGADDN

-4209 TARLGAAVD
+4209 AARLSAAVD

-4224 VLFAAPTVAECA
+4224 VLFAAPTVAACA

-4247 RPALQA
+4247 RPVLRAGS
-4253 RPRPDHIPL
+4253 RPAHIPL

-4318 TVDHAPAQIVLPID
+4318 TVDHAPAQLVLPID

-4337 RLQVTAIARTG
+4337 ELEVTTIARG
-4348 TTADTDEDMTTAVTA
+4348 GGPAPADDPRTDNRTDADVTSAVTA
-4363 LVSTVFDVTA
+4363 LVSTIFDVTA
-4373 EVPLRATLFEVG
+4373 EVPLRATLFELA
-4385 PDDYILA
+4385 PDDYVLA

-4401 GFSGGPLTRDLVLA
+4401 GFSGGPLTRDLVIA
-4415 YTARTRADAP
+4415 YTARTQGYAP
-4425 TWAPLP
+4425 TWAPLT

-4444 LGDETDPTSM
+4444 LGDESDHTSM
-4454 SAAQLAY
+4454 SSVQLAY
-4461 WQHALADLPDQLEL
+4461 WRQALADLPDQLEL

-4484 QSYAGG
+4484 QSSAGG

-4518 VHTALAVVLAELSG
+4518 VHTAFAVVLAQLAG

-4563 RTRVDTG
+4563 RTQVDPG
-4570 VSFAQQL
+4570 ASFAEQL
-4577 TRQRETDLA
+4577 TRQRDTDLA

-4611 PLFQVGLSFQNLAEV
+4611 PLFQIGLSFQNLADV

-4632 MSVSSV
+4632 TSVSSV
-4638 ELDREL
+4638 ELDRAL

-4669 CTYAADLFD
+4669 CTFATDLFD
-4678 AATVAGFLA
+4678 AATVEGFLA

-4707 DLLAPAERVQILDT
+4707 DLLAPTERAQILDT
-4721 WNHTAR
+4721 WNQTAR
-4727 QADPNTTLVSLLDAT
+4727 QADPSSTLASLLDAT
-4742 VSRSPDAVALVADRV
+4742 VSRTPDALALVADDVRV
-4757 RLTYAD
+4757 TYAD
-4763 LDARVNRLARC
+4763 LDARVNRLARY
-4774 LIAAGVGPETRVA
+4774 LIDAGAGPETRVA

-4799 MYAVSTAGGAYV
+4799 MYAVSTAGAAYV
-4811 PIDPDQPQARTQH
+4811 PIDPDQPRSRTRH

-4835 ANADT
+4835 TTADT
-4840 WLGATAPAPA
+4840 WLGATAGSAHS
-4850 GRRNTER
+4850 TEH
-4857 TAAASGDLGSGST
+4857 TAATS
-4870 TARGSA
+4870 SA
-4876 TVDDPGTATTPP
+4876 ECDTDIAIP
-4888 VLTVEQ
+4888 VRCVER
-4894 LDLSTHSPAPITDRD
+4894 LSLSTHSPASITDRD

-4945 LRWKTTEFGLT
+4945 LLWKTAEFELT
-4956 AQDSVLLKTAATFDL
+4956 AQDCVLLKTAATFDL

-5000 ADLMRREEVTTLHT
+5000 ADLIRREEVTTLHV
-5014 VPSMLDTLLTE
+5014 VPSMLDALLTE
-5025 TLPSSLRRVLAI
+5025 NLPPSLRRVLAI
-5037 GETLPVALARR
+5037 GETLPAAVARR

-5054 NTALFNVYGP
+5054 HTALFNVYGP

-5071 TSHRVSAADTTTV
+5071 TSHRVDATDTTTV
-5084 PIGTP
+5084 PIGAP
-5089 VWNSQVYVLDAR
+5089 VWNSQVYILDAH

-5141 AGTRLYRTGDLAV
+5141 PGTRLYRTGDLAA
-5154 WSEHGELEYR
+5154 WNADGELEYR
-5164 GRTDFQLKIRGFRIE
+5164 GRTDFQLKIRGYRIE
-5179 LEEIDAVLASHPD
+5179 LQEIDTVLTTHPD
-5192 VGFAV
+5192 VSFAV
-5197 TVGRENQAGATVLVS
+5197 TMGRENQAGATVLVS
-5212 YVVAA
+5212 YVVATP
-5217 QGHEATVDSIVQW
+5217 GHDANVDSLGQW
-5230 ATQALPTHMVPTTIM
+5230 AARALPTHMVPTTIM
-5245 VLDEI
+5245 VLDEV

-5257 LDRAALPAPELATRT
+5257 LDRVALPAPELATRT
-5272 YRAPDTAIEHTVC
+5272 YRAPDTAVEHTVC
-5285 DIFADTL
+5285 DIFAEIL
-5292 CLDRVG
+5292 HLDRVG

-5313 TRLSTQLGAATAA
+5313 TRLSAQLGTATAA
-5326 TIPVTWIFTTPTPA
+5326 TIPVTWIFSTPTPA
-5340 GIVAALRADSAGS
+5340 GIVAALRADSTGT

-5365 EGTRE
+5365 EGTGA

-5402 ALSSAEPLPDSIEEW
+5402 ALSSTDPLPDSIEEW
-5417 ALLYLKEIRAV
+5417 ALLYLKHVRAV
-5428 QAEGPYHLLGWSL
+5428 QPEGPYHLLGWSL

-5454 EDGEEVALLAMLDST
+5454 EDGAEVAMLAMLDST
-5469 LSSKST
+5469 LASAST
-5475 AVATTVTAA
+5475 AIATTVTAA
-5484 DLLGGFVGAD
+5484 DLLGGFAGD
-5494 EVNPAEPVDIHQ
+5494 EHLAEPVDVGQ
-5506 LARTLFEL
+5506 LARTLCEL
-5514 SAPQASL
+5514 SAPQAAL
-5521 DSARIDRIVDATIT
+5521 DPARVDRIVDAAIT

-5555 TAAQDDPTGTTG
+5555 TAAHDDPTGANG
-5567 ASSWD
+5567 ASSWTD
-5572 EAVTGSVDNHSVDA
+5572 ATTGPVRNHPVAA
-5586 THWRMTEDRALTV
+5586 THWRMTEEHALAAISAV
-5599 IAETLRE
+5599 LRE
-5606 ELG
+5606 PR

>member
-11 ARRAPRGR
+11 VRRAPRGR
-19 GNRKAS
+19 GNRKSS
-25 TPLFT
+25 TPLFP

-36 VDTAGDALAVSCSPA
+36 VDTAGDAVAVSYTPV
-51 DGERR
+51 DGARR

-67 SRLARDLLE
+67 SQLARDLIA

-96 SAVWA
+96 MAVWA

-128 GAILGLTCTPH
+128 GAVLGLTGTAH
-139 RDKFGESVA
+139 RQMLGDSVD
-148 WLDIDAPAHHDR
+148 WLDIDDPAQHDR
-160 IAAHPAHPITY
+160 IATYPTHPISY
-171 LDRVRPLTD
+171 LDRVRPLID

-213 RERYSVD
+213 RERYSID
-220 GGDRVLHVCSPN
+220 EGDRVLHVCSPN
-232 FDVSVLELLLT
+232 FDVSVLELLVA

-284 VDPHDLD
+284 VDAHDLD
-291 DLRVVV
+291 ALRVVV

-305 TLVDRWAVNRAFFN
+305 TLVDRWADERAFFN

-332 TTELLPGQLIT
+332 TTALRPGQPIT
-343 IGSAFAGV
+343 IGTAFAGV
-351 GATVLDSRLRPVPV
+351 GATVLDSRLRPVPA
-365 GVAGELYLSGPAL
+365 GVAGELYLFGPAL

-398 TSSRMYR
+398 TDSRMYR

-414 DGDFEYLGRSDFQVK
+414 DGDIEYLGRSDFQVK
-429 IRGFRVELGEIDTAI
+429 IRGFRVELGEIDAALT
-444 AAHPDIEYAVTL
+444 AHPDIEYAVTL

-466 LVSYVLPRH
+466 LVSYVLARH
-475 GVSIDT
+475 GTTIDT
-481 EEVARFVGT
+481 DDVARFVGT

-541 AELFAQILGLEQ
+541 AELFTQILGLEQ
-553 VGAEDSFFAAGG
+553 IGAEDSFFAAGG

-594 VAGLARVAVVG
+594 VAGLARVAVLG

-619 AGEMPLTPVLAAALA
+619 VGVMPLTPVLAASLA
-634 GGRVFGRFTQQMV
+634 SGRVFGRFTQQMV
-647 LALPSGIDRHA
+647 LALPAGIDRNA

-675 GLRHADGNWELHA
+675 GLRQVDGQWELHT
-688 LPPGAVDVN
+688 LPPGAVDVRE
-697 DLLIRID
+697 LLLRVD
-704 VPAGTDQLDDIAETA
+704 VPAGTDQLGEIADAA
-719 MDSVLASLDPQAYRM
+719 MDSVLAALDPQAYRM
-734 IGFAWLAREDGP
+734 IGFAWLARPDGP

-766 LSDLVAAWAQSG
+766 LSDLVAAWSQFG
-778 QRVVLPP
+778 RRVVLPP

-795 GLTDAATSRREEL
+795 GLTETAPSRREEL
-808 DHWQQTLSVPDPLLG
+808 DHWRQTLSVPDPLLG
-823 GRPLG
+823 DRRLDSR
-828 AADTASTVRSISVE
+828 DTASTVRTINVE
-842 VPADITQAV
+842 VRADITQAI
-851 LTDLPTMYRAGAED
+851 LTDLPTRYRAGAED
-865 GLLAALAMAVRAWRA
+865 GLLAALAMAVRRWRA
-880 RHGVDAPATR
+880 RRDVDAPATR

-915 TSMYPVALDLS
+915 TSMYPIALDLS
-926 GVDSEALW
+926 EVEADAAW
-934 HGGDATADAVKAIK
+934 HGGDATAAVVKAIK

-965 HLDPDSAALLD
+965 HLDPESAPQLD
-976 GPLGQIG
+976 GPLGQVG
-983 FNYLGRISAGDVAET
+983 FNYLGRITTGD
-998 LTDHSWLPT
+998 LGDSDHGWLPT
-1007 ADWGEPTA
+1007 DAWGEPVA
-1015 EQDPALPA
+1015 EQDPDLPA

-1028 INALATSTDAGL
+1028 INALATGTDAGL
-1040 QLRASFSYVTGIIDE
+1040 TLRASFSYASGIIDE

-1066 HALAILAEHL
+1066 EALTILAEHL
-1076 RDPAAGGLT
+1076 RDPAAGGLS

-1100 SWHRE
+1100 TWHRE
-1105 RPGLTDVLPL
+1105 RPHLTDVLPL
-1115 APLQLGLMFLAQVS
+1115 APLQLGLFFLAQVS
-1129 AADPYLVQLA
+1129 PADLYLVQLA
-1139 VELSGEVDTDRLRRA
+1139 VELTGEVDTDRLRRA
-1154 AQAVLNRHAILRT
+1154 ARTVLDRHAILRT

-1180 VAEGVTVPW
+1180 VAEGVAVPW
-1189 QIVDTEGANAE
+1189 QIIDTELTDADE
-1200 QFLAAEARIGFDLA
+1200 FLAAEARIGFELST
-1214 AAPLLRFTL
+1214 APLLRFTL

-1246 PLLMQELLICYA
+1246 PLLMQELLLCYA
-1258 TDGAPAVLPRVRPY
+1258 TDGAPAALPRVRPY
-1272 RDFLVWLADQD
+1272 RDYLAWLAGRD
-1283 RSAAVQNW
+1283 RSAALRGW
-1291 REALSGHEP
+1291 REALIGHTP
-1300 TLLTAAIA
+1300 TLLTTAVA
-1308 PPTAQA
+1308 PPTEPC
-1314 EGHGMCTLDL
+1314 EGHGMCTVEL
-1324 SPAEAEELAAC
+1324 SPAEAEDLAAC

-1348 AAWGLVLAGAVGRS
+1348 AAWGVVLAGAVGRD

-1380 DSMVGLFA
+1380 DTMVGLFA
-1388 NTIPVRVNYDPAE
+1388 DTIPVRVRFAE
-1401 SLRNLLSLVQ
+1401 SEPLRNMLSQLQ
-1411 SEQVALLDG
+1411 SEQIAVLDG
-1420 HHLGLTDIQRAA
+1420 HHLGLAEIQRAA
-1432 GAGELFDTLMAYESY
+1432 GSGELFDTLMAYESY
-1447 PVDTEGMRRAHG
+1447 PVDTEGMRRAQG

-1467 DVQAANA
+1467 DVRAANA

-1480 VGVEVGDGIRVG
+1480 VGVEVGEGIRVG
-1492 MQYRLDVIDPAIA
+1492 LQYRLDLIDTGIA
-1505 EALAQRLRTTLDSFV
+1505 HTLAHRLRATLDAFL
-1520 RTPDRTAADLQAT
+1520 RTPDQTAAQLLDTFDQH
-1533 LEQRNDPIAESA
+1533 NDAITEAS
-1545 YWRSVL
+1545 YWRRVL
-1551 TDLPQDLNLPT
+1551 ADLPAELNLPT
-1562 DRARPATPVATDA
+1562 DRARPASPVQADA
-1575 HVTFEIPADL
+1575 RVGFEIPAEL
-1585 HQRMRDFARARDTT
+1585 HDRVRHFADSRDTT
-1599 VFTLVHASFAVLL
+1599 VFSLVHTAFAVLL
-1612 ARLSGTDDIAIDT
+1612 ARLSNTDDVAIDT
-1625 PCPQSPDTHLVL
+1625 LCPQFPDARLVL
-1637 RLRVHG
+1637 RLPVRG
-1643 ATSAEE
+1643 AISVDE
-1649 LLAEAA
+1649 LLAEATTA
-1655 AVARQAFARNGLSR
+1655 HRRAFTRNALSYKSIK
-1669 TALTTHLARD
+1669 ALTD
-1679 AAMRRSED
+1679 AA
-1687 TQRLSAQSPAR
+1687 
-1698 DEQPSVRVMLAS
+1698 QPMVRVMLVPDECAT
-1710 EARRDAAP
+1710 AAGE
-1718 RDLILSLCSSNTS
+1718 RDLVLSLRTQSCARVDDHRRSGAE
-1731 DIVADQC
+1731 DDHGLGAVAAGCAD
-1738 SHGDDRQA
+1738 DDRLTGGI
-1746 FRADNA
+1746 N
-1752 GPPEAEVSAGFTA
+1752 A
-1765 EFAYAS
+1765 EFVYAS
-1771 ALFDQQTV
+1771 ALFDEATV
-1779 AVFAER
+1779 EVFAQR
-1785 LVRLLTA
+1785 LIRLLTD
-1792 AIEHPQTPVGDLTM
+1792 AIEHPHTAVGDLTI
-1806 LSVEE
+1806 LSTVEE
-1811 RATVTARVAAR
+1811 TTLTARNTDTDTRTALLPDLIAR
-1822 RTSAALFPE
+1822 GHALGP
-1831 LASRGGTLGRDRI
+1831 DRI
-1844 AIRHESR
+1844 AVRHESR
-1851 SITYGELTEQTAR
+1851 SITYGELSERTSR
-1864 LARELIARGVGPE
+1864 WARELIAQGVGPE

-1887 FDMVAAALAVTAA
+1887 YDMVAAALAIAAA

-1916 QHLVTDSGATL
+1916 QHLVTDSDAIL
-1927 GITAPAHLEDLP
+1927 GITDAAHLEDLP
-1939 GDTTW
+1939 DDLTW
-1944 LTLDDLDRA
+1944 LTLDDLDRVTA
-1953 GAAHQTTPI
+1953 THPTTPI
-1962 TDADRLA
+1962 TDADRRA
-1969 PLRVDHPAYIIYT
+1969 PLRVDHPAYLIYT

-1993 VTHAGLAPLVEEAVH
+1993 VTHAGLAPLVEEAVR
-2008 RYHLGSDHR
+2008 RYRLESEHR

-2029 VLEWLCAFATGA
+2029 VLEWLCAFTTGA
-2041 TLVVVPSDIAGGV
+2041 TLVVVGSDIAGGI
-2054 ELAELLAAESVTHA
+2054 ELADLLAAESVTHA

-2078 DPAGLDALESLS
+2078 DPAGLHALESLS

-2128 TAGQPIAIGNP
+2128 AAGQPISIGAP
-2139 VQGTH
+2139 VHGTH

-2156 PGVTGELYLT
+2156 RGVTGELYLS

-2191 APGARMYRTGDL
+2191 APGTRMYRTGDL
-2203 VRRRDTGDIDY
+2203 VRLRDTGDIDY
-2214 LGRADTQLK
+2214 LGRADAQVK

-2252 QTSAGSTTLVSYVL
+2252 RSPAGSTTLVSYVL
-2266 AAQDHSADPHTL
+2266 AAPDRCADPHVL
-2278 TEYATDRLAAHAVP
+2278 TAYATDRLAAHAVP
-2292 SAIVVLDK
+2292 SAIVVLAA

-2311 NSLPEPTVAT
+2311 NALPEPVIAT
-2321 APAAAP
+2321 APTAAP
-2327 TGTMQTLLAELFARV
+2327 IGARQTLLAELFARV
-2342 LGVAQVGVHD
+2342 LGIARVGVHD
-2352 SFFAIGGDS
+2352 SFFALGGDS

-2367 VSLARTAGIVF
+2367 VSLARAAGIVF
-2378 STRDVF
+2378 TTRDVF

-2397 LDSPDTPVLAE
+2397 LDSPQAPVLVE
-2408 LPGGGI
+2408 LPGEGI
-2414 GEVALTPVLADF
+2414 GDVALTPVLAEF

-2449 AGLTTTIAAVLR
+2449 PALVAVIAAVLR
-2461 HHDMLRSRLRRDG
+2461 HHDMLRSRLRRDS
-2474 DNWRFEVLPANAID
+2474 DDWQFEVLPPHAVD
-2488 VDSLITEID
+2488 VDALITEVD
-2497 AYSPEQDSSATATL
+2497 AFTAI
-2511 RAGSPGAVV
+2511 
-2520 GDRTDSA
+2520 
-2527 APHSTFEAAPSAT
+2527 
-2540 AGDTSTAGT
+2540 T
-2549 PDELTRIGSAAMD
+2549 PDELTRIGTAAMD

-2569 PAAARMIAF
+2569 PATARMIAF
-2578 TWIRRNGA
+2578 TWIRRRGD

-2614 WAQYA
+2614 WAQYT
-2619 AGQQITLPPV
+2619 AGQRIALPPV

-2652 QRVLSTPDPLLGA
+2652 QQVLSTPDPLLGA
-2665 RAVDSRVDTEATMRS
+2665 RAVDSSLDTEATMRS
-2680 ITVQIPTEITEP
+2680 ITVQIPAEITEP

-2702 AGTDH
+2702 AGADH

-2722 RRGIDSPTLRLR
+2722 RRGVDAPTLRLR

-2760 YPVALDLHDI
+2760 YPVALDLSAI
-2770 APANFDDE
+2770 TPTVFDDE

-2796 NGIGFGLLRL
+2796 NGIGFGVLRRN
-2806 APDTRNLV
+2806 PQTRNRL
-2814 SGNIG
+2814 SGTVG

-2828 ASTAAQPTDDTA
+2828 ASTAIQPTDDTA
-2840 WLPTADLGDIEVDYD
+2840 WLPTADLGDIDVDYD
-2855 PALPAHTVLDINAIA
+2855 PTLPAHTVLDINAIA
-2870 VTTDTGLRLRA
+2870 VTTDTGPRLRA
-2881 NFRYAT
+2881 DFRYAT
-2887 GILTE
+2887 GILSE
-2892 SEVQELAE
+2892 SEVQELAD

-2905 LTALADHTR
+2905 LTALADHTL
-2914 HPSAG
+2914 HPCAG

-2930 VSQTDLD
+2930 VSQNDLD
-2937 TWRRTHPGL
+2937 TWRTTHPGL

-2972 YVIQLMA
+2972 YVIQLVA

-3008 VTAPDG
+3008 VTTPDG

-3028 RIVEAADTELPA
+3028 RIVATTDTELPA
-3040 LLAADQRAGFD
+3040 LLAADQQAGFD

-3106 PPVRPYRDYLDW
+3106 PPVRPYRDYLAW

-3123 RAAAEHAWSAVL
+3123 RTAAERAWSEVL
-3135 DGVRTTMLAPELTWP
+3135 DGVSTTMIAPELTWP
-3150 PATGD
+3150 PATGH

-3161 FELDAARTSELTT
+3161 FELDAARTSALTA
-3174 FAASAEVTANTVF
+3174 FAAAAEVTANTVF

-3238 PGDNVGD
+3238 PTATVGD

-3250 QAEQASLLDHHHLG
+3250 QADQASLLDHHHLG

-3298 GALDN
+3298 GALDD

-3308 LRGADHT
+3308 LHGADHT

-3331 QIKYRRDL
+3331 QIKYRRDV
-3339 VSDAVAQAITD
+3339 VSDPAARALTD
-3350 RLRTAID
+3350 RLRAAID
-3357 NLIATPNT
+3357 NLVATVTTPVVRIAQQ
-3365 LATTIAE
+3365 LTT
-3372 QLAADPTDPITRS
+3372 DPADPITRS
-3385 RFWRRTLADLPARP
+3385 RYWRQTLADLPARLA
-3399 PLPTDHPL
+3399 LPTDLGVAAGARPDRSRAQSGHAERRL
-3407 PPTQPGRRPASSRSV
+3407 DAEHGCARTTVPT
-3422 DRRDNDQ
+3422 
-3429 TPPRDHTKVVIPATV
+3429 TV
-3444 HRDLRRLT
+3444 HRALHELAD
-3452 ETANVSRQSL
+3452 TANVSRQSL
-3462 VRTALAL
+3462 VRTALAV
-3469 LLARLTASDDI
+3469 LLARLTASVDI

-3486 PDLLL
+3486 PDLVL
-3491 RTAIDPTAPFLDL
+3491 RTAVDLAEPFLDL
-3504 LTQAHESESRALAHA
+3504 LTRAHEAETSALAHA
-3519 GIPLADFADLL
+3519 GIPLADFAELL
-3530 GVEPHSWGQVSL
+3530 GVEPRALGQVSL
-3542 AIHSGDSATRE
+3542 EVRSTGSSDNSLPVPGAATSE
-3553 SADCSDAHLPDGA
+3553 A
-3566 LAKAGTE
+3566 
-3573 VGSDARRLPGDDAE
+3573 GSDTRHTLPGDNAVT
-3587 AAGEL
+3587 AGEL
-3592 TVTVVEAKS
+3592 TVTVVETAS
-3601 SMTIELSFAR
+3601 GTAIEMTFAR
-3611 TLFDDH
+3611 TVFDDH
-3617 EAGTFVRRLVR
+3617 KADTFVRRLAR
-3628 LLTAIAAEPRTPAGD
+3628 LLTAVAADPRIPAGD

-3654 LTHIGDGT
+3654 LTHLGDG
-3662 APTTTGTLPELLVR
+3662 PTPAATPTLPELLVR
-3676 GTGYGQRR
+3676 GTGYGQHR
-3684 IAVRDSANTY
+3684 IAVRDTANTY

-3705 LARVLIAEGI
+3705 LARVLIDEGI

-3727 SYESILV
+3727 SYESILA
-3734 FWAVAK
+3734 FWAIAK

-3753 EDRVRHMLDDSGAT
+3753 EDRVRHMIADSGAT
-3767 IGLTVAARAN
+3767 IGLTVAARTN
-3777 GLPESLRWLILDEPT
+3777 SLPGSLRWLALDEPT
-3792 VRGRIA
+3792 ARARIA
-3798 ACSSTP
+3798 ARSSTP

-3829 GTPKGVAVTHAGLGA
+3829 GTPKGVSVTHAGLGA

-3877 TAFHRGA
+3877 TAFHHGA
-3884 TVVIAPPDTLGG
+3884 TLVIAPPDTLGG

-3917 LSTLDPA
+3917 LSTLNPTT
-3924 ALPDLQC
+3924 LPDLQC

-3938 TTPELLATWQPGRSF
+3938 TAPELLATWQPGRSF

-3980 RSVPGVRAVVLD
+3980 RPVPGMRAVVLD

-4013 ARGYRGRS
+4013 ARGYRGRA

-4034 GPGERMYRTGDL
+4034 GPGARMYRTGDL

-4086 PQVSF
+4086 PQVSL
-4091 ALTVGAENPAGDT
+4091 ALTLGTQNPAGDT
-4104 ALVSYVTGREI
+4104 VLVSYVTGREV
-4115 DPGAIARWSSSML
+4115 DPGAITRWSASML

-4149 KIDRNALPAPEFAT
+4149 KIDRTALPAPEFAT
-4163 RTYRE
+4163 RAYRA
-4168 PAPGLERTVAEVFA
+4168 PAAGLERTVAEAFA

-4209 TARLGAAVD
+4209 TARIGAALD

-4224 VLFAAPTVAECA
+4224 VLFAAPTVAACA
-4236 HEIAGLTRAAH
+4236 HEIAGLARAAR
-4247 RPALQA
+4247 RPALRA

-4275 DTGTAAYNIPVVL
+4275 DTATAAYNIPVVL
-4288 RLTGALDTTAMRQ
+4288 RLTGELDTTAMRQ

-4308 RHEILRTIYP
+4308 RHEILRTVYP
-4318 TVDHAPAQIVLPID
+4318 TVDQAPAQIVLPSD

-4337 RLQVTAIARTG
+4337 RLQVTTIAP
-4348 TTADTDEDMTTAVTA
+4348 DVDESLAPAVTA
-4363 LVSTVFDVTA
+4363 LVSTVFDVTR
-4373 EVPLRATLFEVG
+4373 EVPLRATLFELG
-4385 PDDYILA
+4385 PDDYVLA

-4401 GFSGGPLTRDLVLA
+4401 GFSGGPLTRDLVIA
-4415 YTARTRADAP
+4415 YTARAQGQGP

-4444 LGDETDPTSM
+4444 LGDETDPTSV
-4454 SAAQLAY
+4454 SATQLAY
-4461 WQHALADLPDQLEL
+4461 WQQALAGLPDQLEL

-4518 VHTALAVVLAELSG
+4518 VHTAFAVVLAELSG

-4541 VAGRGDAVLD
+4541 VAGRGEAALD

-4563 RTRVDTG
+4563 RTRVDADA
-4570 VSFAQQL
+4570 SFAEQL
-4577 TRQRETDLA
+4577 TRQRDTDLA
-4586 AFANADIPFERLVEV
+4586 AFAHADIPFERLVEV

-4632 MSVSSV
+4632 TSVSSV

-4649 HLILA
+4649 HLIVA

-4678 AATVAGFLA
+4678 AATVEGFLA
-4687 RLTRLIA
+4687 RLTRLIT

-4707 DLLAPAERVQILDT
+4707 DLLAPAERVRILDT

-4727 QADPNTTLVSLLDAT
+4727 RTDPTATLASLFDAT
-4742 VSRSPDAVALVADRV
+4742 VSRTPDALALVADDT

-4763 LDARVNRLARC
+4763 LDDRVNRLARY

-4787 LAMRRSVDLVVA
+4787 LAMRRSIDLVVA
-4799 MYAVSTAGGAYV
+4799 MYAVSAAGGVYV
-4811 PIDPDQPQARTQH
+4811 PIDPDHPRSRTGY

-4830 PLLIL
+4830 PLLVL
-4835 ANADT
+4835 TNAGT
-4840 WLGATAPAPA
+4840 WLGAAD
-4850 GRRNTER
+4850 
-4857 TAAASGDLGSGST
+4857 DL
-4870 TARGSA
+4870 
-4876 TVDDPGTATTPP
+4876 ATTR
-4888 VLTVEQ
+4888 VRCVEQ
-4894 LDLSTHSPAPITDRD
+4894 VDLAAHSPAPITDRD
-4909 RRAPLRPANTAYVIF
+4909 RRAPLRSANTAYVIF

-4945 LRWKTTEFGLT
+4945 LRWKTAEFGLT

-4980 VCGGRL
+4980 ICGGRL

-5000 ADLMRREEVTTLHT
+5000 ADLMRREEVTTLHV
-5014 VPSMLDTLLTE
+5014 VPSMLDTLITE
-5025 TLPSSLRRVLAI
+5025 QLPSSLRRVLAI
-5037 GETLPVALARR
+5037 GETLPVALTRR
-5048 FATVAP
+5048 FATAAP

-5084 PIGTP
+5084 AIGTP

-5101 LRPVPAGV
+5101 LRPVPVGV

-5118 QLATGYLA
+5118 QLATGYLG
-5126 RPDLTAERFVANPFH
+5126 RPDLTAERFVADPFH
-5141 AGTRLYRTGDLAV
+5141 VGTRLYRTGDLAA
-5154 WSEHGELEYR
+5154 WRADGELEYR

-5179 LEEIDAVLASHPD
+5179 LPEIDAVLASHPD

-5197 TVGRENQAGATVLVS
+5197 TVGRENQAGETVLVS
-5212 YVVAA
+5212 YVVASH
-5217 QGHEATVDSIVQW
+5217 GHEVDVDGLARW
-5230 ATQALPTHMVPTTIM
+5230 AAQALPTHMIPATIM
-5245 VLDEI
+5245 VLDEV
-5250 PLTHIGK
+5250 PLSHTGK
-5257 LDRAALPAPELATRT
+5257 LDRAALPAPELATRA
-5272 YRAPDTAIEHTVC
+5272 YRAPATAIEHTVAA
-5285 DIFADTL
+5285 IFADVL
-5292 CLDRVG
+5292 RLDRVG

-5326 TIPVTWIFTTPTPA
+5326 TVPVTWIFTTPTPA
-5340 GIVAALRADSAGS
+5340 GVVAALRAEGADSAGI
-5353 DAAFDVLLPLRT
+5353 DAAFDVLLPLRA
-5365 EGTRE
+5365 EGTGA

-5377 ISGLAWSFSGLAAH
+5377 ISGIAWSFSGLAAH
-5391 LDRPLYGLQSP
+5391 LDHPLYGLQSP
-5402 ALSSAEPLPDSIEEW
+5402 ALSSSEPLPDSIEEW
-5417 ALLYLKEIRAV
+5417 ALRYLKEIRAV

-5454 EDGEEVALLAMLDST
+5454 EDGEEVAVLAMLDST
-5469 LSSKST
+5469 LSSAST

-5484 DLLGGFVGAD
+5484 DLLGGFAGPDLVDLAD
-5494 EVNPAEPVDIHQ
+5494 PVDIHQ

-5514 SAPQASL
+5514 SAPQAAADPS
-5521 DSARIDRIVDATIT
+5521 RIDRIVDAATA
-5535 SVALDAAYRPR
+5535 SVALDAAYHPR
-5546 RFDGTITYF
+5546 RFDGTLTYF
-5555 TAAQDDPTGTTG
+5555 TAAHSDPTGTTG
-5567 ASSWD
+5567 ASSWS
-5572 EAVTGSVDNHSVDA
+5572 EAVTGTVDNHAVAA
-5586 THWRMTEDRALTV
+5586 THWRMTEDHALTV
-5599 IAETLRE
+5599 IADTLRK

>member
-11 ARRAPRGR
+11 VRRAPRGR
-19 GNRKAS
+19 GNRKSS

-36 VDTAGDALAVSCSPA
+36 VDTAGDTVAVSYTPV

-56 ELTYTQLDEYS
+56 ELTYTRLDEYS
-67 SRLARDLLE
+67 SQLARDLIA

-96 SAVWA
+96 AAVWA

-128 GAILGLTCTPH
+128 GAVLGLTGTAH
-139 RDKFGESVA
+139 QEKLGESVE
-148 WLDIDAPAHHDR
+148 WLDIDAPAQHDR
-160 IAAHPAHPITY
+160 VAEHPAHPISY

-220 GGDRVLHVCSPN
+220 EGDRVLHVCSPN
-232 FDVSVLELLLT
+232 FDVSVLELLVA
-243 FNSGATLVVSPSTV
+243 FNSGATLVIAPSTV

-270 RVTHLLITPAALES
+270 QVSHLLITPAALES
-284 VDPHDLD
+284 VDAHDLAA
-291 DLRVVV
+291 LRVVV

-305 TLVDRWAVNRAFFN
+305 TLVDRWAGERAFFN

-327 ILATG
+327 VLATG
-332 TTELLPGQLIT
+332 TTALRPGQPIT
-343 IGSAFAGV
+343 IGTAFAGV
-351 GATVLDSRLRPVPV
+351 GATVLDSRLRPVPA
-365 GVAGELYLSGPAL
+365 GAAGELYLFGPAL

-398 TSSRMYR
+398 TDSRMYR

-429 IRGFRVELGEIDTAI
+429 IRGFRVELGEIDAALT
-444 AAHPDIEYAVTL
+444 AHPDIEYAVTL

-466 LVSYVLPRH
+466 LVSYLLARP
-475 GVSIDT
+475 GMSIDT
-481 EEVARFVGT
+481 DDVTRFVGT
-490 SLPAHMVPT
+490 SLPGHMVPT
-499 VLMTLDEIPLTPN
+499 VLMPLDEIPLTPN

-541 AELFAQILGLEQ
+541 AELFTQILGLEQ
-553 VGAEDSFFAAGG
+553 IGAEDSFFAAGG

-571 QLVSRARNAGISFTP
+571 QLVSRARTAGISFTP

-594 VAGLARVAVVG
+594 VAGLARVAVLG

-619 AGEMPLTPVLAAALA
+619 VGVMPLTPVLAASLA

-647 LALPSGIDRHA
+647 LALPAGIDRNA

-675 GLRHADGNWELHA
+675 GLRQVDGQWELHT
-688 LPPGAVDVN
+688 LPPGAVDVH
-697 DLLIRID
+697 DLLLRVD
-704 VPAGTDQLDDIAETA
+704 VPAGTDHLGAIADAA
-719 MDSVLASLDPQAYRM
+719 MDSVLATLDPQAYRM
-734 IGFAWLAREDGP
+734 IGFAWLARADGP

-766 LSDLVAAWAQSG
+766 LSDLVAAWAQFG
-778 QRVVLPP
+778 RRVVLPP
-785 VGTSFRRWAH
+785 VGTSYRRWAH
-795 GLTDAATSRREEL
+795 GLTEMAPSRREEL
-808 DHWQQTLSVPDPLLG
+808 DHWRQTLSVPDPLLG
-823 GRPLG
+823 SRSLDPR
-828 AADTASTVRSISVE
+828 DTASTVRTINVE
-842 VPADITQAV
+842 VRADITQAI
-851 LTDLPTMYRAGAED
+851 LTDLPTRYRAGAED
-865 GLLAALAMAVRAWRA
+865 GLLAALAMAVRRWRT
-880 RHGVDAPATR
+880 RRGVDAPATR

-915 TSMYPVALDLS
+915 TSMYPIALDLS
-926 GVDSEALW
+926 EIDNDAAW
-934 HGGDATADAVKAIK
+934 HGGDATAAVVKAVK

-965 HLDPDSAALLD
+965 HLDPESAPQLD
-976 GPLGQIG
+976 GTLGQIG
-983 FNYLGRISAGDVAET
+983 FNYLGRITAGD
-998 LTDHSWLPT
+998 LGDTDHSWLPT
-1007 ADWGEPTA
+1007 AEWGEPVA
-1015 EQDPALPA
+1015 EQDPDLPA

-1028 INALATSTDAGL
+1028 INALATGTDAGL
-1040 QLRASFSYVTGIIDE
+1040 TLRASFSYASGLIDE

-1066 HALAILAEHL
+1066 EALTILAEHL
-1076 RDPAAGGLT
+1076 RDPAAGGLS
-1085 PADVPLVQVTQAELD
+1085 PADVPLVRVTQAELD
-1100 SWHRE
+1100 TWHRE
-1105 RPGLTDVLPL
+1105 RPHLTDVLPL
-1115 APLQLGLMFLAQVS
+1115 APLQLGLLFLAQVS

-1139 VELSGEVDTDRLRRA
+1139 VELTGEVDTDRLRRA
-1154 AQAVLNRHAILRT
+1154 AQAVLDRHAILRT

-1180 VAEGVTVPW
+1180 VAERVTVPW
-1189 QIVDTEGANAE
+1189 QIIDTELADADE
-1200 QFLAAEARIGFDLA
+1200 FLAAEARIGFELA

-1223 YRRADGMHLVLTA
+1223 FRRADGMHLVLTA

-1246 PLLMQELLICYA
+1246 PLLMQELLLCYA

-1272 RDFLVWLADQD
+1272 RDYLAWLANQD
-1283 RSAAVQNW
+1283 RSAALGRW
-1291 REALSGHEP
+1291 REALTGHTP
-1300 TLLTAAIA
+1300 TLLTAAVA
-1308 PPTAQA
+1308 PPTEPC
-1314 EGHGMCTLDL
+1314 EGHGMCTVEL
-1324 SPAEAEELAAC
+1324 SPAEAEDLAAC

-1348 AAWGLVLAGAVGRS
+1348 AAWGVVLAGAFGRD

-1380 DSMVGLFA
+1380 DTMVGLFA
-1388 NTIPVRVNYDPAE
+1388 NTIPVRVRYAE
-1401 SLRNLLSLVQ
+1401 SEPLRNMLSQLQ
-1411 SEQVALLDG
+1411 SEQIALLDG
-1420 HHLGLTDIQRAA
+1420 HHLGLAEIQRAA
-1432 GAGELFDTLMAYESY
+1432 GSGELFDTLMAYESY

-1459 SIDGLEIV
+1459 SIDGLAIV
-1467 DVQAANA
+1467 DVRAANA

-1480 VGVEVGDGIRVG
+1480 VGVEVGEGIRVG
-1492 MQYRLDVIDPAIA
+1492 LQYRLDLIDTGIARALAHRLRATLDAFRHTPDQTAAQLLDTLDQHNDAIA
-1505 EALAQRLRTTLDSFV
+1505 EASYWRRVL
-1520 RTPDRTAADLQAT
+1520 ADL
-1533 LEQRNDPIAESA
+1533 PAE
-1545 YWRSVL
+1545 L
-1551 TDLPQDLNLPT
+1551 DLPT
-1562 DRARPATPVATDA
+1562 DRARPAGPVHADA
-1575 HVTFEIPADL
+1575 RVGFEIPAEL
-1585 HQRMRDFARARDTT
+1585 HHRMRDFADSRDTT
-1599 VFTLVHASFAVLL
+1599 VFILVHTAFAVLL
-1612 ARLSGTDDIAIDT
+1612 ARLSNTDDIAIDT
-1625 PCPQSPDTHLVL
+1625 PCPQSPDARLVL
-1637 RLRVHG
+1637 RLPICG
-1643 ATSAEE
+1643 ATPVDE
-1649 LLAEAA
+1649 LLAEATT
-1655 AVARQAFARNGLSR
+1655 VARRAFARNGLSHR
-1669 TALTTHLARD
+1669 MVSD
-1679 AAMRRSED
+1679 QAAGD
-1687 TQRLSAQSPAR
+1687 PTQPL
-1698 DEQPSVRVMLAS
+1698 VRVTLMS
-1710 EARRDAAP
+1710 EECPSAAVE
-1718 RDLILSLCSSNTS
+1718 RDLVLSVN
-1731 DIVADQC
+1731 
-1738 SHGDDRQA
+1738 DRP
-1746 FRADNA
+1746 A
-1752 GPPEAEVSAGFTA
+1752 GAITA
-1765 EFAYAS
+1765 EFVYAS
-1771 ALFDQQTV
+1771 ALFDRATV
-1779 AVFAER
+1779 DVFAQR
-1785 LVRLLTA
+1785 LIRLLTDT
-1792 AIEHPQTPVGDLTM
+1792 IERPHTAVGDLAV
-1806 LSVEE
+1806 LSAAEE
-1811 RATVTARVAAR
+1811 ATLTARNADTDTALLPDLIAR
-1822 RTSAALFPE
+1822 GHALGP
-1831 LASRGGTLGRDRI
+1831 DRI
-1844 AIRHESR
+1844 AVRHESR
-1851 SITYGELTEQTAR
+1851 SITYGELTERTAR
-1864 LARELIARGVGPE
+1864 WARELIAHGVGPE

-1887 FDMVAAALAVTAA
+1887 YDMVAAALAIAAA

-1916 QHLVTDSGATL
+1916 QHLVTDSGAIL
-1927 GITAPAHLEDLP
+1927 GITAAVHLDDLP
-1939 GDTTW
+1939 DEPAW
-1944 LTLDDLDRA
+1944 LTLDDLDQVTA
-1953 GAAHQTTPI
+1953 TYPTTPI
-1962 TDADRLA
+1962 TDADRLS
-1969 PLRVDHPAYIIYT
+1969 PLRVDHPAYLIYT
-1982 SGSTGLPKGVT
+1982 SGSTGLPKGVS
-1993 VTHAGLAPLVEEAVH
+1993 VTHAGLAPLVDEAVR
-2008 RYHLGSDHR
+2008 RYRLESEHR

-2029 VLEWLCAFATGA
+2029 VLEWLCAFTTGA
-2041 TLVVVPSDIAGGV
+2041 TLVVVASDIAGGI
-2054 ELAELLAAESVTHA
+2054 ELADLLAAESVTHA

-2078 DPAGLDALESLS
+2078 DPAGLHALESLS

-2128 TAGQPIAIGNP
+2128 TAGQPISIGTP
-2139 VQGTH
+2139 VHGTH

-2191 APGARMYRTGDL
+2191 APGTRMYRTGDL
-2203 VRRRDTGDIDY
+2203 VRLRETGDIDY

-2235 AVLVSHPD
+2235 AVLVSHPA
-2243 VEFAVTVGR
+2243 VEFAVTIGR
-2252 QTSAGSTTLVSYVL
+2252 QTPSGSTTLVSYVL
-2266 AAQDHSADPHTL
+2266 AAQDHSADPHAL

-2292 SAIVVLDK
+2292 SAIVVLDA

-2311 NSLPEPTVAT
+2311 NALPEPVVAT
-2321 APAAAP
+2321 APTAAP
-2327 TGTMQTLLAELFARV
+2327 TGAMQTLLAGLFARV
-2342 LGVAQVGVHD
+2342 LGVPQVGVHD

-2367 VSLARTAGIVF
+2367 VSLARAAGIVF
-2378 STRDVF
+2378 TTRDVF

-2397 LDSPDTPVLAE
+2397 LDSPQSPVLAE

-2414 GEVALTPVLADF
+2414 GDVALTPVLADF
-2426 LTTGSSDRF
+2426 LTAGSSDRF

-2449 AGLTTTIAAVLR
+2449 PGLVATIAAVLR
-2461 HHDMLRSRLRRDG
+2461 HHDMLRSRLRRDS
-2474 DNWRFEVLPANAID
+2474 DTWQFEVLPPHAVD

-2497 AYSPEQDSSATATL
+2497 LSSA
-2511 RAGSPGAVV
+2511 V
-2520 GDRTDSA
+2520 
-2527 APHSTFEAAPSAT
+2527 
-2540 AGDTSTAGT
+2540 T
-2549 PDELTRIGSAAMD
+2549 PDELTRIGTAAMD
-2562 SALSALD
+2562 STLSALD

-2578 TWIRRNGA
+2578 TWIRRHGD
-2586 RDVLAVAAHHYVI
+2586 RDVLTVAAHHYVI

-2614 WAQYA
+2614 WAQHA

-2652 QRVLSTPDPLLGA
+2652 QQVLSTPDPLLGA
-2665 RAVDSRVDTEATMRS
+2665 RAVDSSLDTEATTRS
-2680 ITVQIPTEITEP
+2680 ITVQIPADITEP

-2702 AGTDH
+2702 AGADH

-2722 RRGIDSPTLRLR
+2722 RRGVDAPTLRLR

-2760 YPVALDLHDI
+2760 YPVALDLSAI
-2770 APANFDDE
+2770 TPTVFDDE

-2785 TVKEQLLAVPD
+2785 TVKEQLLTVPD
-2796 NGIGFGLLRL
+2796 NGIGFGVLRRN
-2806 APDTRNLV
+2806 PETRNRL
-2814 SGNIG
+2814 SGTLG

-2828 ASTAAQPTDDTA
+2828 ATTATQPTDDIA
-2840 WLPTADLGDIEVDYD
+2840 WLPTADLGDIDVDYD
-2855 PALPAHTVLDINAIA
+2855 PTLPAHTVLDITAIA

-2881 NFRYAT
+2881 DFRYAT
-2887 GILTE
+2887 GILSE
-2892 SEVQELAE
+2892 SEVQELAD

-2905 LTALADHTR
+2905 LTALADHTL

-2919 GLTPSDVALVQ
+2919 GLTPSDVDLVQ
-2930 VSQTDLD
+2930 VSQNDLD
-2937 TWRRTHPGL
+2937 TWRATHPGL

-3028 RIVEAADTELPA
+3028 RIVATTDTELPA
-3040 LLAADQRAGFD
+3040 LLAADQQAGFD

-3106 PPVRPYRDYLDW
+3106 PPVRPYRDYLAW

-3123 RAAAEHAWSAVL
+3123 RAAAERAWSEVL
-3135 DGVRTTMLAPELTWP
+3135 DGVSATMIAPELTWP
-3150 PATGD
+3150 PATGH

-3161 FELDAARTSELTT
+3161 FELDIARTSALTA
-3174 FAASAEVTANTVF
+3174 FAAAAEVTANTVF

-3193 VVAASTARED
+3193 VVAASTARDD

-3215 QLDGVGDMI
+3215 QLDGVADMI

-3238 PGDNVGD
+3238 PAATVGD
-3245 LIRAV
+3245 LIRVV

-3308 LRGADHT
+3308 LHGADHT

-3339 VSDAVAQAITD
+3339 VSDPVARAVTD

-3357 NLIATPNT
+3357 SLVAAPTTPVVRIAQQ
-3365 LATTIAE
+3365 LTT
-3372 QLAADPTDPITRS
+3372 DPADPITRS
-3385 RFWRRTLADLPARP
+3385 RFWRQSLADLPARLV
-3399 PLPTDHPL
+3399 LPTDHL
-3407 PPTQPGRRPASSRSV
+3407 DRVVADSARSTHADSGLGAEHGGARSTIPT
-3422 DRRDNDQ
+3422 
-3429 TPPRDHTKVVIPATV
+3429 TV
-3444 HRDLRRLT
+3444 HRDLRELAD
-3452 ETANVSRQSL
+3452 TANVSRQSL
-3462 VRTALAL
+3462 VRTALAV
-3469 LLARLTASDDI
+3469 LLARLSASDDI

-3491 RTAIDPTAPFLDL
+3491 RTAIDPAAPFLDL
-3504 LTQAHESESRALAHA
+3504 LTRAHEAETVALAHA

-3530 GVEPHSWGQVSL
+3530 GVEPRALAQVSL
-3542 AIHSGDSATRE
+3542 EVRSTDSAE
-3553 SADCSDAHLPDGA
+3553 PSDDPLP
-3566 LAKAGTE
+3566 
-3573 VGSDARRLPGDDAE
+3573 VPVR
-3587 AAGEL
+3587 
-3592 TVTVVEAKS
+3592 VTVVETAS
-3601 SMTIELSFAR
+3601 STAIEMSFAR
-3611 TLFDDH
+3611 SIFDDH
-3617 EAGTFVRRLVR
+3617 EAEMFVRRLAR
-3628 LLTAIAAEPRTPAGD
+3628 LLTAIAADPRTPAGD

-3648 HAEYTF
+3648 HAEHTF
-3654 LTHIGDGT
+3654 LTHLGDGT
-3662 APTTTGTLPELLVR
+3662 TPSSTPTLPELLVR
-3676 GTGYGQRR
+3676 GTGYGQHR
-3684 IAVRDSANTY
+3684 IAVRDNANTY

-3705 LARVLIAEGI
+3705 LARVLVAEGI

-3727 SYESILV
+3727 SYQSILA
-3734 FWAVAK
+3734 FWAIAK

-3753 EDRVRHMLDDSGAT
+3753 EDRVRHMLADSGAT
-3767 IGLTVAARAN
+3767 IGLTVAARVN
-3777 GLPESLRWLILDEPT
+3777 SLPGSLRWLALDEPT
-3792 VRGRIA
+3792 AQARIA
-3798 ACSSTP
+3798 ARSSTP

-3829 GTPKGVAVTHAGLGA
+3829 GTPKGVSVTHAGLGA

-3865 SPSFDQSIEELG
+3865 SPSFDQSIEELS
-3877 TAFHRGA
+3877 TAFHHGA
-3884 TVVIAPPDTLGG
+3884 TLVIAPPETLGG

-3917 LSTLDPA
+3917 LSTLNPS
-3924 ALPDLQC
+3924 ALPDLRC

-3938 TTPELLATWQPGRSF
+3938 TAPELLAAWQPGRSF

-3968 SALRAGDRVTIG
+3968 SSLRAGDRVTIG
-3980 RSVPGVRAVVLD
+3980 RPVPGMRAVVLD

-4013 ARGYRGRS
+4013 ARGYRGRA

-4034 GPGERMYRTGDL
+4034 GPGARMYRTGDL

-4091 ALTVGAENPAGDT
+4091 ALTLGAQNPAGDT
-4104 ALVSYVTGREI
+4104 VLVAYVTGREI
-4115 DPGAIARWSSSML
+4115 DPGAITRWSASML

-4149 KIDRNALPAPEFAT
+4149 KIDRTALPAPEFAT
-4163 RTYRE
+4163 RIYRE
-4168 PAPGLERTVAEVFA
+4168 PAAGLERTVAEVFA

-4209 TARLGAAVD
+4209 TARIGAALD

-4236 HEIAGLTRAAH
+4236 HEIAGLARAAR
-4247 RPALQA
+4247 RPALRA

-4275 DTGTAAYNIPVVL
+4275 DTATAAYNIPVVL
-4288 RLTGALDTTAMRQ
+4288 RLTGELDTTAMRQ

-4308 RHEILRTIYP
+4308 RHEILRTVYP
-4318 TVDHAPAQIVLPID
+4318 TVDQAPAQIVLPSD

-4337 RLQVTAIARTG
+4337 RLDVTTIAP
-4348 TTADTDEDMTTAVTA
+4348 DVDESLTSAVTE
-4363 LVSTVFDVTA
+4363 LVSTVFDVTR
-4373 EVPLRATLFEVG
+4373 EVPLRATLFELG
-4385 PDDYILA
+4385 PHDYVLA

-4401 GFSGGPLTRDLVLA
+4401 GFSGGPLTRDLVIA
-4415 YTARTRADAP
+4415 YTARAQRQAP

-4444 LGDETDPTSM
+4444 LGDETDPTSV

-4461 WQHALADLPDQLEL
+4461 WRHALAELPDQLEL

-4518 VHTALAVVLAELSG
+4518 VHTAFAVVLAELSG

-4541 VAGRGDAVLD
+4541 VAGRGDAALD

-4563 RTRVDTG
+4563 RTRVDAG
-4570 VSFAQQL
+4570 ASFAEQL
-4577 TRQRETDLA
+4577 TRQRDTDLA
-4586 AFANADIPFERLVEV
+4586 AFAHADIPFERLVEV

-4632 MSVSSV
+4632 MRVSSV

-4678 AATVAGFLA
+4678 AATVEGFLA
-4687 RLTRLIA
+4687 RLTRLIT
-4694 AVVTDPGAPLHTI
+4694 AVVSDPGAPLHTI
-4707 DLLAPAERVQILDT
+4707 DLLAPAERVRILDS

-4727 QADPNTTLVSLLDAT
+4727 QADPTATLVSLFDAT
-4742 VSRSPDAVALVADRV
+4742 VSRAPDALALVADDT

-4763 LDARVNRLARC
+4763 LDDRVNRLARY
-4774 LIAAGVGPETRVA
+4774 LITAGVGPETPVA
-4787 LAMRRSVDLVVA
+4787 LAMRRSIDLVVA
-4799 MYAVSTAGGAYV
+4799 MYAVSTAGGVYV
-4811 PIDPDQPQARTQH
+4811 PIDPDHPRSRTAY

-4835 ANADT
+4835 TNADT
-4840 WLGATAPAPA
+4840 WLGATDNL
-4850 GRRNTER
+4850 GTDITTTRVRCVER
-4857 TAAASGDLGSGST
+4857 
-4870 TARGSA
+4870 
-4876 TVDDPGTATTPP
+4876 
-4888 VLTVEQ
+4888 
-4894 LDLSTHSPAPITDRD
+4894 LDLTTHSPAPITDRD

-4945 LRWKTTEFGLT
+4945 LRWKTAEFGLT
-4956 AQDSVLLKTAATFDL
+4956 AQDTVLLKTAATFDL

-4980 VCGGRL
+4980 ICGGRL

-5000 ADLMRREEVTTLHT
+5000 ADLMRREEVTTLHV
-5014 VPSMLDTLLTE
+5014 VPSMLDTLVTGQ
-5025 TLPSSLRRVLAI
+5025 LPPSLRRVLAI
-5037 GETLPVALARR
+5037 GETLPVALTRR
-5048 FATVAP
+5048 FAAAAP

-5084 PIGTP
+5084 AIGTP

-5101 LRPVPAGV
+5101 LRPVPVGV
-5109 PGELYLAGA
+5109 AGELYLAGA
-5118 QLATGYLA
+5118 QLATGYLG

-5141 AGTRLYRTGDLAV
+5141 AGTRLYRTGDLAA
-5154 WSEHGELEYR
+5154 WRADGELEYR

-5179 LEEIDAVLASHPD
+5179 LAEIDAVLASHPD

-5197 TVGRENQAGATVLVS
+5197 TVGRENQAGETVLVS

-5217 QGHEATVDSIVQW
+5217 PDREIDRDSLARW
-5230 ATQALPTHMVPTTIM
+5230 AAQSLPTHMVPATIM
-5245 VLDEI
+5245 VLGVV
-5250 PLTHIGK
+5250 PLTHTGK
-5257 LDRAALPAPELATRT
+5257 LDRAALPAPELATRE
-5272 YRAPDTAIEHTVC
+5272 YRAPDTALEHTVAA
-5285 DIFADTL
+5285 IFADIL
-5292 CLDRVG
+5292 RLDRVG

-5313 TRLSTQLGAATAA
+5313 TRLSTQLGTATAA
-5326 TIPVTWIFTTPTPA
+5326 TVPVTWIFTTPTPA
-5340 GIVAALRADSAGS
+5340 GIVAALRAAGTDSAGT

-5365 EGTRE
+5365 EGSGE

-5377 ISGLAWSFSGLAAH
+5377 ISGIAWSFSGLAAH

-5402 ALSSAEPLPDSIEEW
+5402 ALSSSEPLPDSIEEW
-5417 ALLYLKEIRAV
+5417 ALRYLKEIRAV

-5454 EDGEEVALLAMLDST
+5454 EDGEEVAVLAMLDST
-5469 LSSKST
+5469 LSSAST

-5484 DLLGGFVGAD
+5484 DLLGGFAGA
-5494 EVNPAEPVDIHQ
+5494 EQVNFADPVDIHH

-5514 SAPQASL
+5514 SAPQAVVDPS
-5521 DSARIDRIVDATIT
+5521 RIDRIVDAAIT
-5535 SVALDAAYRPR
+5535 SVALDAAYHPR
-5546 RFDGTITYF
+5546 RFDGAITYF
-5555 TAAQDDPTGTTG
+5555 TAAHSDPTGTTG
-5567 ASSWD
+5567 ASSWA
-5572 EAVTGSVDNHSVDA
+5572 EAVTGAVDNHAVDA
-5586 THWRMTEDRALTV
+5586 THWRMTEDRALAV
-5599 IAETLRE
+5599 IADRLRK